1 MAAETLDTASA
12 VSAYLNDPNP
22 PTTDPAGATR
32 VSVAAALGSNPDL
45 EAELRQVATRTGI
58 PIDSVRRHP
67 EEVKREAALTSFDF
81 ERLARDF
88 PSTAAYLAGVENA
101 RIAHDDVDNMGVIEK
116 GLRGLANVGK
126 AAASA
131 IPQAGGALWRVGQ
144 GAAENLAPLLD
155 PLAGTLLPENP
166 LRRLAAGMADQ
177 GRAGEISAKGL
188 MPQAAGNIEAGV
200 YSGVQS
206 LVTMGLTL
214 PASIVTGN
222 PAPTLYGMSA
232 ITGGQAYGQARE
244 AGMDPYRALMF
255 GTSQAAIEYATE
267 RIPVGRFLHDMKAG
281 TPLWN
286 MLLRQ
291 VSAEIPGEQVA
302 TALQD
307 LNEWAVLN
315 PEKPFS
321 DYLAARPDA
330 AAQTLVA
337 TIVASGGAV
346 GTAQLANTA
355 ADRLAGRTVRAERAQ
370 LDGQVLAELDA
381 TAAASKLRARSPEDF
396 QAFVKDAMADGPVQD
411 VYIRAEDLAQSGVDI
426 AQLAQVSP
434 AVAAQYEQA
443 LATGGD
449 VRIPVDEYAT
459 RVAGTDLS
467 QSMLPFLKTD
477 PAGMTQAQA
486 QEFMQNRSEQLR
498 AEVEQVMAE
507 READAPF
514 KESKDLVEAE
524 LMTQLEQAARFT
536 PDVNRAYAGMMSN
549 FYAVQAARLGVTPQE
564 MYQRYPVQIRAEGM
578 GQLNQALAA
587 QPPKG
592 WIHSTSGADAAAL
605 WDGQADGTTV
615 FWTDLQ
621 GKLGDDLPGTAGY
634 SHSLGR
640 SDLAHIRKA
649 HGDVA
654 AETARGQLP
663 ITAADVAQVPDI
675 VTDYDAMRADLRGAN
690 GSDRIA
696 YAKRVSDGVLVY
708 LEEVSHKRQN
718 MRGVTM
724 WKYPPSVDEQQIL
737 QSATAG
743 QTSETDGGMGNSV
756 GPNGRELNQSEVP
769 QTGTPEFLRW
779 FGDSKAVDAQGRPL
793 VLYHG
798 SETAGFDTF
807 NSDETGIFFTTS
819 RLMASQYAGSRAEA
833 RAGENAPSIYH
844 AYVKIENPYEVDW
857 GERDWNKGDGQF
869 RTTDD
874 VARYAKENGYDGA
887 IIRNAK
893 DAATD
898 NYSHVVA
905 DIFVPFESN
914 QVKSATEN
922 RGTFDA
928 HDPSILNQ
936 SERGAYNIDT
946 RTISLLQNADL
957 STFLHESGH
966 FYLEVLTDIAGQAEA
981 PAAVRDDVQK
991 LMAWFGVQDLAA
1003 WNALDLEEKRPF
1015 HEQLARGFEAYLF
1028 EGKAPAPE
1036 LQGLF
1041 QRFRAWM
1048 LAVYRSMSALNV
1060 ELSDEV
1066 RGVFDRML
1074 ASTEQIRE
1082 TETMLDYKPAFTSAE
1097 QAGMTPEEWAQY
1109 QALGLEATQDAVQ
1122 QLEARSIRDM
1132 KWLSGAR
1139 SRVIAQL
1146 QREAADRRKTVRKEV
1161 EAEVMAEPVNQ
1172 AKTFMKRG
1180 VDPVTGEPVSGPT
1193 KLQISA
1199 LEDLYGAEG
1208 DRYAMLDWSK
1218 LGYGK
1223 YGMLAEDGL
1232 NPDIV
1237 ADRFGYESG
1246 DGLVRAVLAA
1256 EDPRAKIEA
1265 LTDQRMLERYGD
1277 LTDAQSIARAAD
1289 EAVHNEA
1296 RGRFIATEVNALQRA
1311 LGQRQVL
1318 ARAARQFA
1326 EATIAR
1332 LRIRDVRP
1340 SQWVVAEARA
1350 ARAAETALRKNDLQ
1364 GAAVEKKRQLV
1375 NNYAARAAQAAQAE
1389 IEKDLN
1395 YMKRLSGST
1404 SQSGMRGESLAQLNA
1419 LLARFDLRSSM
1430 SLRQIDAA
1438 KTQSLAEFIA
1448 SESERLDAVMP
1459 DLPAYILDEGFR
1471 RHYKDMSVEEF
1482 RGLVDS
1488 VRQLAN
1494 LARREQKMYTALR
1507 DMSFDEERGAILARL
1522 REFNPKAFD
1531 EAGDPL
1537 AREPEFVPNIRKSVA
1552 KLGDGFSGEFL
1563 SAETILDILEGGKF
1577 GQVHESL
1584 FGRMSSRANWKATR
1598 MEKVYRDLKPLFKQ
1612 WNLKERRD
1620 YGRKGIVVPSIGTS
1634 ITRENA
1640 LVAALLYGNADGR
1653 KRLENYGWNDNRMQ
1667 GVLDVLDERDWNLA
1681 NAIWEQF
1688 DTKLWPE
1695 LEALNKRTRGKA
1707 PPKVEPLP
1715 FPTKYGEARGGYF
1728 RLKYDTDLDERAH
1741 RFDEGAAVR
1750 ELLGGGMGMSA
1761 KTNQGTSTQ
1770 RKDGV
1775 VMRPRLDLGVFVEAV
1790 NETVHDLA
1798 LREAVADTM
1807 RLLNDKG
1814 IQTAIK
1820 SSVGVPAYRALVNRV
1835 REVAAPPRN
1844 PSGFIEKIL
1853 ASARR
1858 NTIVVLMSGVKT
1870 ALQNV
1875 VGLVPALTRVNAGSI
1890 GLEMA
1895 RFYSPAM
1902 AERYRF
1908 AMENSEYMRH
1918 RYQNF
1923 DRDLND
1929 MAAKLTVKGRL
1940 LPDTA
1945 TMLALMGL
1953 VDRGVSVPLWN
1964 AAFKD
1969 GMVQFDNDNAKAADY
1984 ADHIVRQTQG
1994 SGRDVDLPKIMSGHG
2009 GYGQLKR
2016 LFTMFYSYFNSQL
2029 QMLVRAGAIAKRE
2042 AASNPGAAIAK
2053 FTVQFVM
2060 IAVLPAILT
2069 EMMMGNGGDDED
2081 EDKLAKRYARALLM
2095 YGAGMFPIVRDISSY
2110 TWSVFDTDT
2119 YNFGYKISPVQ
2130 SAGEGVVKGIQ
2141 SLADIVAGEGD
2152 IVDTKNAI
2160 MGTSFAFGLPG
2171 KLISDFVAGANA
2183 WMSGDAGPEALLFGA
2198 PRR

>member
-1 MAAETLDTASA
+1 MADDLDTASA

-22 PTTDPAGATR
+22 PTADPVGATR

-88 PSTAAYLAGVENA
+88 PSTAGYLAGVENA

-116 GLRGLANVGK
+116 GIRGLSNVGK

-155 PLAGTLLPENP
+155 PLAGTVLPENP
-166 LRRLAAGMADQ
+166 LRRLAAGMAGM
-177 GRAGEISAKGL
+177 GRAGETSAKGL
-188 MPQAAGNIEAGV
+188 MPQADGNIEAGV

-244 AGMDPYRALMF
+244 AGLDPYRALMF

-281 TPLWN
+281 TPLYN

-307 LNEWAVLN
+307 LNEWAVIN

-346 GTAQLANTA
+346 TTAQLANTA

-370 LDGQVLAELDA
+370 LDGQVLAEIDA
-381 TAAASKLRARSPEDF
+381 TAAASKLRARAPEDF
-396 QAFVKDAMADGPVQD
+396 QAFVKEAMGDGPVQD
-411 VYIRAEDLAQSGVDI
+411 VYIRAEDLAQSGVDV

-449 VRIPVDEYAT
+449 VRIPVDEYAA

-467 QSMLPFLKTD
+467 QSLLPFLKTD
-477 PAGMTQAQA
+477 PAGMTQAEA
-486 QEFMQNRSEQLR
+486 QDFMQNRGEQLR

-514 KESKDLVEAE
+514 KASKDLVEGE
-524 LMTQLEQAARFT
+524 LMVQLEQAARFT

-564 MYQRYPVQIRAEGM
+564 MYQRYPVQIRAEGF
-578 GQLNQALAA
+578 GQFDQALAA
-587 QPPKG
+587 HPPKG
-592 WIHSTSGADAAAL
+592 WAHSTSGADAVAL
-605 WDGQADGTTV
+605 ADGALQDAEGNAPHAV
-615 FWTDLQ
+615 FWTDVD
-621 GKLGDDLPGTAGY
+621 GKVAADAPDLAGY
-634 SHSLGR
+634 SFSLDKSRADHVRNRHGSEAR
-640 SDLAHIRKA
+640 EGQLSVTDADLARIPA
-649 HGDVA
+649 
-654 AETARGQLP
+654 
-663 ITAADVAQVPDI
+663 I
-675 VTDYDAMRADLRGAN
+675 VEGYDAGDTNVQIPA
-690 GSDRIA
+690 
-696 YAKRVSDGVLVY
+696 
-708 LEEVSHKRQN
+708 EVSGNPQRGVVFAKEFEDGTVVYSGLVSRKRQN
-718 MRGVTM
+718 VRTATM
-724 WKYPPSVDEQQIL
+724 WKYPSSIDAQTAL
-737 QSATAG
+737 QRATANL
-743 QTSETDGGMGNSV
+743 TSETYEGMGDSV
-756 GPNGRELNQSEVP
+756 ASDSAELNQS
-769 QTGTPEFLRW
+769 
-779 FGDSKAVDAQGRPL
+779 A
-793 VLYHG
+793 
-798 SETAGFDTF
+798 
-807 NSDETGIFFTTS
+807 
-819 RLMASQYAGSRAEA
+819 
-833 RAGENAPSIYH
+833 
-844 AYVKIENPYEVDW
+844 
-857 GERDWNKGDGQF
+857 
-869 RTTDD
+869 
-874 VARYAKENGYDGA
+874 
-887 IIRNAK
+887 
-893 DAATD
+893 
-898 NYSHVVA
+898 
-905 DIFVPFESN
+905 
-914 QVKSATEN
+914 
-922 RGTFDA
+922 
-928 HDPSILNQ
+928 
-936 SERGAYNIDT
+936 RGAYNIDT

-966 FYLEVLTDIAGQAEA
+966 FYLEVLTDIAGRADA
-981 PAAVRDDVQK
+981 PPAVRDDVQK
-991 LMAWFGVQDLAA
+991 LLDWFGVQDLAA
-1003 WNALDLEEKRPF
+1003 WNALDLEAKRPH

-1028 EGKAPAPE
+1028 EGKAPTPE

-1048 LAVYRSMSALNV
+1048 LAVYRSLSALNV

-1066 RGVFDRML
+1066 RGVFGRML

-1082 TETMLDYKPAFTSAE
+1082 TETLQDYKPAFTSAE

-1139 SRVIAQL
+1139 SRVIADL

-1180 VDPVTGEPVSGPT
+1180 VDPVTGGPADGPT

-1199 LEDLYGAEG
+1199 LKDLYADVEGAP
-1208 DRYAMLDWSK
+1208 DWTA
-1218 LGYGK
+1218 LGYGR

-1237 ADRFGYESG
+1237 ADRFGYASG

-1277 LTDAQSIARAAD
+1277 LTDADSIARAAD

-1340 SQWVVAEARA
+1340 SQWIVAEARA

-1364 GAAVEKKRQLV
+1364 AAAVEKKRQLV
-1375 NNYAARAAQAAQAE
+1375 NNYATRAAQAAQAE

-1395 YMKRLSGST
+1395 YLKRLSGST
-1404 SQSGMRGESLAQLNA
+1404 SQSGMRGESLVQLNA
-1419 LLARFDLRSSM
+1419 LLARFDLRSSL

-1438 KTQSLAEFIA
+1438 KTQSLADFIA

-1507 DMSFDEERGAILARL
+1507 DMSFDEERSALLARM

-1531 EAGDPL
+1531 ESGDPL

-1552 KLGDGFSGEFL
+1552 NLGDGFAGEFL

-1612 WNLKERRD
+1612 WSIKERRD
-1620 YGRKGIVVPSIGTS
+1620 YARKGIMVPSIGTS
-1634 ITRENA
+1634 LTRENA

-1653 KRLENYGWNDNRMQ
+1653 KRLANYGWTDYSMQ
-1667 GVLDVLDERDWNLA
+1667 GILDVLDERDWKLA

-1688 DTKLWPE
+1688 DNKLWPE

-1707 PPKVEPLP
+1707 PPKVEPMP

-1750 ELLGGGMGMSA
+1750 ELLGGGMGMAA
-1761 KTNQGTSTQ
+1761 KTNQGASTQ

-1775 VMRPRLDLGVFVEAV
+1775 AMRPRLDLGVFVEAV

-1820 SSVGVPAYRALVNRV
+1820 SSVGVPAYRALVTRV
-1835 REVAAPPRN
+1835 REIAAPPRN

-1890 GLEMA
+1890 GREVA
-1895 RFYSPAM
+1895 QFYSPAM

-1908 AMENSEYMRH
+1908 AMDNSEYMRH

-1969 GMVQFDNDNAKAADY
+1969 GMAQFDNDNAKAADY

-1994 SGRDVDLPKIMSGHG
+1994 GGRDVDLPKIMSGHG
-2009 GYGQLKR
+2009 GQLRKI
-2016 LFTMFYSYFNSQL
+2016 LTMFYSYFNSQL
-2029 QMLVRAGAIAKRE
+2029 QMLVRAGAVAKRE
-2042 AASNPGAAIAK
+2042 ASSNPGMAIAK

-2069 EMMMGNGGDDED
+2069 EMMMGHGGDDED
-2081 EDKLAKRYARALLM
+2081 EDKLAKRYARALAM
-2095 YGAGMFPIVRDISSY
+2095 YGAGMLPLVRDLAPY
-2110 TWSVFDTDT
+2110 AWATFDTDT

-2130 SAGEGVVKGIQ
+2130 SAGESVVRGIQ
-2141 SLADIVAGEGD
+2141 SLGDIVAGEGD

-2160 MGTSFAFGLPG
+2160 MGTSFALGLPG
-2171 KLISDFVAGANA
+2171 KLISDFVVGANA
-2183 WMSGDAGPEALLFGA
+2183 WMSGEAGPGALLFGA

>member
-1 MAAETLDTASA
+1 MAEELDTSSA
-12 VSAYLNDPNP
+12 VAAYLNDPNP
-22 PTTDPAGATR
+22 PPADPAGATR

-45 EAELRQVATRTGI
+45 EAELRQVASRTGI

-81 ERLARDF
+81 EQLARDY

-101 RIAHDDVDNMGVIEK
+101 RIAHDDVDNMGVLEK
-116 GLRGLANVGK
+116 GIRGLSNLGS

-131 IPQAGGALWRVGQ
+131 FPQAGGALWRVGQ
-144 GAAENLAPLLD
+144 AAAENVAPLLD

-166 LRRLAAGMADQ
+166 LRRLAAGMAGL
-177 GRAGEISAKGL
+177 GRAGEASAKDL
-188 MPQAAGNIEAGV
+188 LPQATGNIEAGV

-222 PAPTLYGMSA
+222 PAPTLYGMA
-232 ITGGQAYGQARE
+232 GITGGQAYGQARE
-244 AGMDPYRALMF
+244 AGLDPYRALMF

-286 MLLRQ
+286 MLMRQ
-291 VSAEIPGEQVA
+291 VAAEIPGEQVA

-307 LNEWAVLN
+307 LNEWAILN

-346 GTAQLANTA
+346 GTAQLASTA
-355 ADRLAGRTVRAERAQ
+355 ADRLAGRTVQAERAQ

-381 TAAASKLRARSPEDF
+381 TAAASKLRARSRDDF
-396 QAFVKDAMADGPVQD
+396 QAFIKEAMGDGPVQD
-411 VYIRAEDLAQSGVDI
+411 VYIRAEDLAQSGVDV

-477 PAGMTQAQA
+477 PAGMTQAEA
-486 QEFMQNRSEQLR
+486 QDFMQNRGEQLR
-498 AEVEQVMAE
+498 AEVEKVMAE

-514 KESKDLVEAE
+514 KESRELVEAE
-524 LMTQLEQAARFT
+524 LMTQLEQVARFT

-564 MYQRYPVQIRAEGM
+564 MYQRYPVQIRAEGF
-578 GQLNQALAA
+578 GQLDQA
-587 QPPKG
+587 
-592 WIHSTSGADAAAL
+592 
-605 WDGQADGTTV
+605 
-615 FWTDLQ
+615 
-621 GKLGDDLPGTAGY
+621 
-634 SHSLGR
+634 
-640 SDLAHIRKA
+640 
-649 HGDVA
+649 
-654 AETARGQLP
+654 
-663 ITAADVAQVPDI
+663 
-675 VTDYDAMRADLRGAN
+675 
-690 GSDRIA
+690 
-696 YAKRVSDGVLVY
+696 
-708 LEEVSHKRQN
+708 
-718 MRGVTM
+718 
-724 WKYPPSVDEQQIL
+724 
-737 QSATAG
+737 ATA
-743 QTSETDGGMGNSV
+743 QTET
-756 GPNGRELNQSEVP
+756 PAFKE
-769 QTGTPEFLRW
+769 W
-779 FGDSKAVDAQGRPL
+779 FGDSKVVDAQGKPL
-793 VLYHG
+793 VAYHG
-798 SETAGFDTF
+798 TNAEIEAFDPGRLGSATG
-807 NSDETGIFFTTS
+807 DEGAREGYFFT
-819 RLMASQYAGSRAEA
+819 SQPDEADHYAREATFSADRAAYDAGA
-833 RAGENAPSIYH
+833 RGAVYPVYLRMT
-844 AYVKIENPYEVDW
+844 NPLRVD
-857 GERDWNKGDGQF
+857 
-869 RTTDD
+869 
-874 VARYAKENGYDGA
+874 Y
-887 IIRNAK
+887 
-893 DAATD
+893 AATTQPEVIKEAKAAGHD
-898 NYSHVVA
+898 GIIDARGDYVVFSPEQ
-905 DIFVPFESN
+905 I
-914 QVKSATEN
+914 KSAIGN

-928 HDPSILNQ
+928 NEASILNQ
-936 SERGAYNIDT
+936 SARGAYNIDT

-966 FYLEVLTDIAGQAEA
+966 FYLEVLTDIARQPDA

-991 LMAWFGVQDLAA
+991 LLGWFGVQDLAA
-1003 WNALDLEEKRPF
+1003 WDALDLEGKRPH

-1028 EGKAPAPE
+1028 EGKAPTPE

-1048 LAVYRSMSALNV
+1048 VAVYRSLSALNV

-1139 SRVIAQL
+1139 SRVIAQM

-1180 VDPVTGEPVSGPT
+1180 IDPATGEPAEGPT

-1199 LEDLYGAEG
+1199 LEDMYGGEG

-1237 ADRFGYESG
+1237 ADRFGFASG

-1256 EDPRAKIEA
+1256 EDPRVKIEA

-1277 LTDAQSIARAAD
+1277 LTDPQSIARAAD

-1350 ARAAETALRKNDLQ
+1350 ARAAEAALRKNDLQ

-1404 SQSGMRGESLAQLNA
+1404 SQSGMRGESLVQLNA
-1419 LLARFDLRSSM
+1419 LLARFDLRTSI

-1537 AREPEFVPNIRKSVA
+1537 AREPEFVPSIRKSVS
-1552 KLGDGFSGEFL
+1552 KLGDGFAGEFL

-1620 YGRKGIVVPSIGTS
+1620 YGRKGILVPSIGTS

-1653 KRLENYGWNDNRMQ
+1653 KRLENYGWNENRMQ
-1667 GVLDVLDERDWNLA
+1667 GVLDVLDERDWKLA

-1688 DTKLWPE
+1688 DNKLWPE

-1750 ELLGGGMGMSA
+1750 ELLGGGMGMAA
-1761 KTNQGTSTQ
+1761 KTNQGSSTQ

-1908 AMENSEYMRH
+1908 AMDNSEYMRH

-2042 AASNPGAAIAK
+2042 ASSNPGLAIAK

-2081 EDKLAKRYARALLM
+2081 EDKLAKRYARALAM

-2110 TWSVFDTDT
+2110 TWSVFDKDT
-2119 YNFGYKISPVQ
+2119 YNYGYKISPVQ
-2130 SAGEGVVKGIQ
+2130 SAGEGVVKGIS
-2141 SLADIVAGEGD
+2141 SLTDIAAGEGD
-2152 IVDTKNAI
+2152 IVDTKNVI

-2183 WMSGDAGPEALLFGA
+2183 WMNGDAGPEALLLGA

>member
-22 PTTDPAGATR
+22 PTVDPAGATR
-32 VSVAAALGSNPDL
+32 VSLATALGSNPDL
-45 EAELRQVATRTGI
+45 EAELRQVASRTGI

-81 ERLARDF
+81 ERLARDY
-88 PSTAAYLAGVENA
+88 PSTAAYLSGVENA

-116 GLRGLANVGK
+116 GLRGLSNLGN

-131 IPQAGGALWRVGQ
+131 FPQAGGALWRVGQ
-144 GAAENLAPLLD
+144 AAAENVAPLFD

-166 LRRLAAGMADQ
+166 LRRLAAGMAGL
-177 GRAGEISAKGL
+177 GRAGEASAKDL
-188 MPQAAGNIEAGV
+188 MPQATGNIEAGV

-232 ITGGQAYGQARE
+232 ITGGQGYGQARE
-244 AGMDPYRALMF
+244 AGLDPYRALMF

-286 MLLRQ
+286 MLMRQ

-346 GTAQLANTA
+346 GTVQLANTA
-355 ADRLAGRTVRAERAQ
+355 ADRLAGRATQAERAQ

-396 QAFVKDAMADGPVQD
+396 QAFIKEAMGDGPVQD
-411 VYIRAEDLAQSGVDI
+411 VYIRAEDLAQSGVDV

-477 PAGMTQAQA
+477 PAGMTQAEA
-486 QEFMQNRSEQLR
+486 QDFMQNRSEQLR
-498 AEVEQVMAE
+498 AEVEKVMAE
-507 READAPF
+507 RETDAPF
-514 KESKDLVEAE
+514 KESKNLVETE

-549 FYAVQAARLGVTPQE
+549 FYAVQAARLGLTPQE

-578 GQLNQALAA
+578 GQL
-587 QPPKG
+587 
-592 WIHSTSGADAAAL
+592 D
-605 WDGQADGTTV
+605 
-615 FWTDLQ
+615 Q
-621 GKLGDDLPGTAGY
+621 G
-634 SHSLGR
+634 
-640 SDLAHIRKA
+640 
-649 HGDVA
+649 
-654 AETARGQLP
+654 
-663 ITAADVAQVPDI
+663 
-675 VTDYDAMRADLRGAN
+675 
-690 GSDRIA
+690 
-696 YAKRVSDGVLVY
+696 
-708 LEEVSHKRQN
+708 
-718 MRGVTM
+718 
-724 WKYPPSVDEQQIL
+724 
-737 QSATAG
+737 ATA
-743 QTSETDGGMGNSV
+743 QTEI
-756 GPNGRELNQSEVP
+756 PAFKE
-769 QTGTPEFLRW
+769 W
-779 FGDSKAVDAQGRPL
+779 FGDSKVVDDAGQPL
-793 VLYHG
+793 TVYHG
-798 SETAGFDTF
+798 TGASFESFDPTQAGESSENHTADL
-807 NSDETGIFFTTS
+807 GIFFSVSPDVAGAFAAPDYASDGTS
-819 RLMASQYAGSRAEA
+819 TY
-833 RAGENAPSIYH
+833 GEGANVVPVVLAI
-844 AYVKIENPYEVDW
+844 KNPYTMPAAEFADLVENGTGKSVRALRAKLENQGHDGVRVV
-857 GERDWNKGDGQF
+857 GERQYGDAETGELAH
-869 RTTDD
+869 DSY
-874 VARYAKENGYDGA
+874 VAFHPEQ
-887 IIRNAK
+887 I
-893 DAATD
+893 
-898 NYSHVVA
+898 
-905 DIFVPFESN
+905 
-914 QVKSATEN
+914 KSAIGN

-928 HDPSILNQ
+928 NDPSILNQ
-936 SERGAYNIDT
+936 SARGAYNIDT

-966 FYLEVLTDIAGQAEA
+966 FYLEVLTDIARQPDA

-991 LMAWFGVQDLAA
+991 LLGWFGVQDLAT
-1003 WNALDLEEKRPF
+1003 WDALDLEGKRPH

-1028 EGKAPAPE
+1028 EGKAPTPE

-1048 LAVYRSMSALNV
+1048 VAVYRSLSALNV

-1139 SRVIAQL
+1139 SRVIAQM

-1180 VDPVTGEPVSGPT
+1180 IDPVTGEQVGGPT
-1193 KLQISA
+1193 KLQIRA
-1199 LEDLYGAEG
+1199 LEDMYGGEG
-1208 DRYAMLDWSK
+1208 DRYAMLNWSQ

-1237 ADRFGYESG
+1237 ADRFGYASG

-1277 LTDAQSIARAAD
+1277 LTDAESIARAAD

-1350 ARAAETALRKNDLQ
+1350 ARAAEMALRKNDLQ

-1438 KTQSLAEFIA
+1438 KTQSLADFIA

-1537 AREPEFVPNIRKSVA
+1537 AREPEFVPNILKSVA

-1620 YGRKGIVVPSIGTS
+1620 YGRKGILVPSIGTS

-1640 LVAALLYGNADGR
+1640 LVAALLYGNVDGR

-1707 PPKVEPLP
+1707 PPKVEALP

-1750 ELLGGGMGMSA
+1750 ELLGGGMGMAA
-1761 KTNQGTSTQ
+1761 KTNQGASTQ

-1875 VGLVPALTRVNAGSI
+1875 VGLVPALTRVNGGTI

-1908 AMENSEYMRH
+1908 AMDNSEYMRH

-1969 GMVQFDNDNAKAADY
+1969 GMAQFDNDNAKAADY

-2042 AASNPGAAIAK
+2042 ASSNPGAAIAK

-2141 SLADIVAGEGD
+2141 SLADIAAGEGD

>member
-1 MAAETLDTASA
+1 MADEMDTAGA
-12 VSAYLNDPNP
+12 VAAYLNDPNP
-22 PTTDPAGATR
+22 PSVDPAGATR

-45 EAELRQVATRTGI
+45 EAELRQVAARTGV

-81 ERLARDF
+81 ERLARDY
-88 PSTAAYLAGVENA
+88 PTTAGYLAGVENA
-101 RIAHDDVDNMGVIEK
+101 RIAHDDVDNLGVIEK
-116 GLRGLANVGK
+116 GLRGLSNLGS

-131 IPQAGGALWRVGQ
+131 FPQAGGALWRVGQ
-144 GAAENLAPLLD
+144 AAAENLAPLFD
-155 PLAGTLLPENP
+155 PLAGTVLPENP
-166 LRRLAAGMADQ
+166 LRRAAAGMAGL
-177 GRAGEISAKGL
+177 GRAGETSANGL
-188 MPQAAGNIEAGV
+188 MPQAEGNIEAGV

-232 ITGGQAYGQARE
+232 ITGGQGYGQARE
-244 AGMDPYRALMF
+244 AGLDPYRALMF

-286 MLLRQ
+286 MLMRQ

-355 ADRLAGRTVRAERAQ
+355 ADRLAGRTVQAERAQ

-396 QAFVKDAMADGPVQD
+396 QAFVKEAMADGPVQD

-449 VRIPVDEYAT
+449 VRIPVDEYAA

-477 PAGMTQAQA
+477 PAGMTQAEA

-514 KESKDLVEAE
+514 KASKDQVESV
-524 LMTQLEQAARFT
+524 LLGQLEQAARFT

-549 FYAVQAARLGVTPQE
+549 FYAVQAARLGVTPEE
-564 MYQRYPVQIRAEGM
+564 MYQRYPVQIRAEGI
-578 GQLNQALAA
+578 GQLDQALAV

-592 WIHSTSGADAAAL
+592 WVHSTSGADAVAL
-605 WDGQADGTTV
+605 ADGGLQDAGGNAPHAV
-615 FWTDLQ
+615 FWTDID
-621 GKLGDDLPGTAGY
+621 GKLAADAPDLAGY
-634 SHSLGR
+634 SFSLDKSRADHVRNRHGAETR
-640 SDLAHIRKA
+640 EGQLSVTDEDLARIPA
-649 HGDVA
+649 
-654 AETARGQLP
+654 
-663 ITAADVAQVPDI
+663 I
-675 VTDYDAMRADLRGAN
+675 VEGYDAANTDVQIPAEGSGNPQRGVVF
-690 GSDRIA
+690 
-696 YAKRVSDGVLVY
+696 AKEFEDGTVVYSGLVSR
-708 LEEVSHKRQN
+708 KRQN
-718 MRGVTM
+718 VRTATM
-724 WKYPPSVDEQQIL
+724 WKYPPSIDAQTAL
-737 QSATAG
+737 QRATANL
-743 QTSETDGGMGNSV
+743 TSETYGGMESSV
-756 GPNGRELNQSEVP
+756 APDSAELNQS
-769 QTGTPEFLRW
+769 
-779 FGDSKAVDAQGRPL
+779 A
-793 VLYHG
+793 
-798 SETAGFDTF
+798 
-807 NSDETGIFFTTS
+807 
-819 RLMASQYAGSRAEA
+819 
-833 RAGENAPSIYH
+833 
-844 AYVKIENPYEVDW
+844 
-857 GERDWNKGDGQF
+857 
-869 RTTDD
+869 
-874 VARYAKENGYDGA
+874 
-887 IIRNAK
+887 
-893 DAATD
+893 
-898 NYSHVVA
+898 
-905 DIFVPFESN
+905 
-914 QVKSATEN
+914 
-922 RGTFDA
+922 
-928 HDPSILNQ
+928 
-936 SERGAYNIDT
+936 RGAYNIDT

-966 FYLEVLTDIAGQAEA
+966 FYLEVLTDIAGQADA

-991 LMAWFGVQDLAA
+991 LLNWFGVKDSKAEPPKKPGTVRVYHSGSAGEGDSGRWVSSNRQYAADYRSDLPLYYVDLPENDPRVNNADYPEQSRQETYNFELTPEEAAQLKEISRESGGTSPIPDLAA
-1003 WNALDLEEKRPF
+1003 WNALDLEAKRPY

-1028 EGKAPAPE
+1028 EGKAPTPE

-1048 LAVYRSMSALNV
+1048 LAVYRSLSALNV

-1109 QALGLEATQDAVQ
+1109 QALGMEATQDAVQ

-1180 VDPVTGEPVSGPT
+1180 IDPVTGEPVSGPT
-1193 KLQISA
+1193 KLQIRA
-1199 LEDLYGAEG
+1199 LEDMYGGEG
-1208 DRYAMLDWSK
+1208 DRYAMLDWSQ

-1237 ADRFGYESG
+1237 ADRFGFSSG
-1246 DGLVRAVLAA
+1246 DDLVRAVLTA

-1395 YMKRLSGST
+1395 YMKRLSSST

-1438 KTQSLAEFIA
+1438 KSQSLAEFFA

-1507 DMSFDEERGAILARL
+1507 DMSFDEERSAILARL
-1522 REFNPKAFD
+1522 REFNPEAFD
-1531 EAGDPL
+1531 ESGDPL
-1537 AREPEFVPNIRKSVA
+1537 ARDPDFVPTIRRSVA
-1552 KLGDGFSGEFL
+1552 KLGDGFAGEFL

-1620 YGRKGIVVPSIGTS
+1620 YGRKGILVPSIGTS

-1653 KRLENYGWNDNRMQ
+1653 KRLENYGWNENRMQ
-1667 GVLDVLDERDWNLA
+1667 GVLDVLDERDWKLA

-1688 DTKLWPE
+1688 DNKLWPE

-1707 PPKVEPLP
+1707 PPKVEALP
-1715 FPTKYGEARGGYF
+1715 FPTKFGEARGGYF

-1875 VGLVPALTRVNAGSI
+1875 VGLVPALTRVNAGNI
-1890 GLEMA
+1890 GLEVA

-1969 GMVQFDNDNAKAADY
+1969 GMAQFDNDNAKAADY

-2009 GYGQLKR
+2009 GQFRKIL
-2016 LFTMFYSYFNSQL
+2016 TMFYSYFNSQL

-2042 AASNPGAAIAK
+2042 ASSNPGMAIAK

-2069 EMMMGNGGDDED
+2069 EMMMGHGGDDED
-2081 EDKLAKRYARALLM
+2081 EDKLAKRYVRALAM
-2095 YGAGMFPIVRDISSY
+2095 YGAGMFPLVRDLAPYAWAS
-2110 TWSVFDTDT
+2110 FDTDT

-2130 SAGEGVVKGIQ
+2130 SAGEGVVKGVQ
-2141 SLADIVAGEGD
+2141 SLGDIIAGEGD

-2160 MGTSFAFGLPG
+2160 MGTSFALGLPG

-2183 WMSGDAGPEALLFGA
+2183 WMSGEAGPEALLFGA

>member
-1 MAAETLDTASA
+1 MAEELDTSSA
-12 VSAYLNDPNP
+12 VAAYLNDPNP
-22 PTTDPAGATR
+22 PPADPAGATR

-45 EAELRQVATRTGI
+45 EAELRQVASRTGI

-81 ERLARDF
+81 ERLARDY

-101 RIAHDDVDNMGVIEK
+101 RIAHDDVDNMGVFEK
-116 GLRGLANVGK
+116 GIRGLSNLGS

-131 IPQAGGALWRVGQ
+131 FPQAGGALWRVGQ
-144 GAAENLAPLLD
+144 AAAENVAPLLD

-166 LRRLAAGMADQ
+166 LRRLAAGMAGL
-177 GRAGEISAKGL
+177 GRAGEASAKDL
-188 MPQAAGNIEAGV
+188 MPQATGNIEAGV

-222 PAPTLYGMSA
+222 PAPTLYGMA
-232 ITGGQAYGQARE
+232 GITGGQAYGQARE
-244 AGMDPYRALMF
+244 AGLDPYRALMF

-286 MLLRQ
+286 MLMRQ
-291 VSAEIPGEQVA
+291 VAAEIPGEQVA

-307 LNEWAVLN
+307 LNEWAILN

-346 GTAQLANTA
+346 GTAQLASTA
-355 ADRLAGRTVRAERAQ
+355 ADRLAGQTVRAERAQ

-381 TAAASKLRARSPEDF
+381 TAAASKLRARSPDDF
-396 QAFVKDAMADGPVQD
+396 QAFIKEAMGDGPVQD
-411 VYIRAEDLAQSGVDI
+411 VYIRAEDLAQSGVDVV
-426 AQLAQVSP
+426 QLAQVSP

-449 VRIPVDEYAT
+449 VRIPVDEFAT

-467 QSMLPFLKTD
+467 QPMLPFLKTD
-477 PAGMTQAQA
+477 PAGMTQAEA
-486 QEFMQNRSEQLR
+486 QDFMQNRSEQLR
-498 AEVEQVMAE
+498 AEVEKVMAE
-507 READAPF
+507 RETDAPF

-578 GQLNQALAA
+578 GQLDQALAA
-587 QPPKG
+587 QPPAG
-592 WIHSTSGADAAAL
+592 WKHSTQGSDAAAL
-605 WDGQADGTTV
+605 WDGSDDSRAV
-615 FWTDLQ
+615 FWTDLT
-621 GKLGDDLPGTAGY
+621 GKLAQDAPALADY
-634 SHSLGR
+634 SHSVDR
-640 SDLAHIRKA
+640 SAINHIKGK
-649 HGDVA
+649 HGDG
-654 AETARGQLP
+654 ETERRRGQEAV
-663 ITAADVAQVPDI
+663 TAEDVARIPDI
-675 VTDYDAMRADLRGAN
+675 VTAYDDIRTNLRTDQGAQ
-690 GSDRIA
+690 RVA
-696 YAKRVSDGVLVY
+696 YAKALDDGVLVY
-708 LEEVSHKRQN
+708 IEDVSRKRN
-718 MRGVTM
+718 DMRGVTL
-724 WKYPPSVDEQQIL
+724 WKYPAGTDVRSVLDSALNGGAEKTKARQAGLKEDALRTLSDYESDAQTPSPESSI
-737 QSATAG
+737 
-743 QTSETDGGMGNSV
+743 EPGGA
-756 GPNGRELNQSEVP
+756 ELNQ
-769 QTGTPEFLRW
+769 
-779 FGDSKAVDAQGRPL
+779 
-793 VLYHG
+793 
-798 SETAGFDTF
+798 
-807 NSDETGIFFTTS
+807 
-819 RLMASQYAGSRAEA
+819 
-833 RAGENAPSIYH
+833 GE
-844 AYVKIENPYEVDW
+844 
-857 GERDWNKGDGQF
+857 Q
-869 RTTDD
+869 
-874 VARYAKENGYDGA
+874 
-887 IIRNAK
+887 
-893 DAATD
+893 
-898 NYSHVVA
+898 
-905 DIFVPFESN
+905 
-914 QVKSATEN
+914 SA
-922 RGTFDA
+922 
-928 HDPSILNQ
+928 
-936 SERGAYNIDT
+936 RGAYNIDT

-966 FYLEVLTDIAGQAEA
+966 FYLEVLTDIARQPDA

-991 LMAWFGVQDLAA
+991 LLDWFGVQDLAA
-1003 WNALDLEEKRPF
+1003 WDALDLEGKRPH

-1028 EGKAPAPE
+1028 EGKAPTPE

-1048 LAVYRSMSALNV
+1048 VAVYRSLSALNV

-1074 ASTEQIRE
+1074 ASTEQILE

-1097 QAGMTPEEWAQY
+1097 QVGMTPEEWAQY

-1122 QLEARSIRDM
+1122 HLEARSIRDM

-1139 SRVIAQL
+1139 SRVIAQM

-1180 VDPVTGEPVSGPT
+1180 IDPVTGEPAEGPT

-1199 LEDLYGAEG
+1199 LEDMYGGEG

-1237 ADRFGYESG
+1237 ADRFGFASG

-1256 EDPRAKIEA
+1256 EDPRVKIEA

-1277 LTDAQSIARAAD
+1277 LTDPQSIARAAD

-1326 EATIAR
+1326 ETTIAR

-1350 ARAAETALRKNDLQ
+1350 ARAAEAALRKNDLQ

-1395 YMKRLSGST
+1395 FMKRLSGST
-1404 SQSGMRGESLAQLNA
+1404 SQSGMRGESLVQLNA
-1419 LLARFDLRSSM
+1419 LLARFDLRTSI

-1438 KTQSLAEFIA
+1438 KSQSLADFIA

-1507 DMSFDEERGAILARL
+1507 DMSFDEERSAILARL

-1537 AREPEFVPNIRKSVA
+1537 AREPEFVPNIRKSVS
-1552 KLGDGFSGEFL
+1552 KLGDGFAGEFL

-1620 YGRKGIVVPSIGTS
+1620 YGRKGILVPSIGTS

-1653 KRLENYGWNDNRMQ
+1653 KRLENYGWNENRMQ
-1667 GVLDVLDERDWNLA
+1667 GVLDVLDERDWKLA

-1688 DTKLWPE
+1688 DNKLWPE

-1750 ELLGGGMGMSA
+1750 ELLGGGMGMAA
-1761 KTNQGTSTQ
+1761 KTNQGSSTQ

-1908 AMENSEYMRH
+1908 AMDNSEYMRH

-1969 GMVQFDNDNAKAADY
+1969 GMAQFENDNVKAADY

-2042 AASNPGAAIAK
+2042 ASSNPGLAIAK

-2081 EDKLAKRYARALLM
+2081 EDKLAKRYARALAM

-2110 TWSVFDTDT
+2110 TWSVFDKDT
-2119 YNFGYKISPVQ
+2119 YNYGYKISPVQ
-2130 SAGEGVVKGIQ
+2130 SAGEGVVKGIS

-2152 IVDTKNAI
+2152 IVDTKNVI
-2160 MGTSFAFGLPG
+2160 MGTSFTLGLPG

-2183 WMSGDAGPEALLFGA
+2183 WMNGDAGPEALLFGA

>member
-1 MAAETLDTASA
+1 MAEELDTSSA
-12 VSAYLNDPNP
+12 VAAYLNDPNP
-22 PTTDPAGATR
+22 PTSDPVGATR

-45 EAELRQVATRTGI
+45 EAELRQVASRTGI

-67 EEVKREAALTSFDF
+67 EEVKREAALTSFNF

-88 PSTAAYLAGVENA
+88 PSTAGYLAGVENA

-116 GLRGLANVGK
+116 GIRGLSNLGS

-131 IPQAGGALWRVGQ
+131 FPQAGGALWRVGQ
-144 GAAENLAPLLD
+144 AGAENLAPLLD

-166 LRRLAAGMADQ
+166 LRRLAAGMAGM
-177 GRAGEISAKGL
+177 GRAGEASAKGL
-188 MPQAAGNIEAGV
+188 MPQATGNIEAGV

-222 PAPTLYGMSA
+222 PAPTLYGMSG

-244 AGMDPYRALMF
+244 AGLDPYRALMF

-281 TPLWN
+281 TPFWN

-302 TALQD
+302 TVLQD
-307 LNEWAVLN
+307 LNEWAVIN
-315 PEKPFS
+315 PAKPFS
-321 DYLAARPDA
+321 EYLAERPSA

-355 ADRLAGRTVRAERAQ
+355 ADRLAGRTVQAERAQ
-370 LDGQVLAELDA
+370 LDGQVLSELDA
-381 TAAASKLRARSPEDF
+381 TAAASKLRARSPDDF
-396 QAFVKDAMADGPVQD
+396 QAFVKEAMGDGPVQD
-411 VYIRAEDLAQSGVDI
+411 VYIRAEDLAQSGVDV

-467 QSMLPFLKTD
+467 QSMLPFLKTE
-477 PAGMTQAQA
+477 PAGMTQAEA
-486 QEFMQNRSEQLR
+486 QEFMQNRSGLLR
-498 AEVEQVMAE
+498 AEVEKVMAE

-514 KESKDLVEAE
+514 KESKDLVESE

-536 PDVNRAYAGMMSN
+536 SDVNRAYAGMMSN
-549 FYAVQAARLGVTPQE
+549 FYAVQAARLGLTPQE
-564 MYQRYPVQIRAEGM
+564 MYQRYPVQIRAEGF
-578 GQLNQALAA
+578 GQLDQGMAAPAIGDVRQAWEDVGVDGFISE
-587 QPPKG
+587 KG
-592 WIHSTSGADAAAL
+592 DTITVSKIVVPEARRGQGAGTRAMQQLVEYADA
-605 WDGQADGTTV
+605 T
-615 FWTDLQ
+615 
-621 GKLGDDLPGTAGY
+621 GKNIVLTPSPDFG
-634 SHSLGR
+634 
-640 SDLAHIRKA
+640 
-649 HGDVA
+649 GDVA
-654 AETARGQLP
+654 RLKAFYKQFGFVENKGRN
-663 ITAADVAQVPDI
+663 
-675 VTDYDAMRADLRGAN
+675 RAF
-690 GSDRIA
+690 S
-696 YAKRVSDGVLVY
+696 
-708 LEEVSHKRQN
+708 
-718 MRGVTM
+718 
-724 WKYPPSVDEQQIL
+724 
-737 QSATAG
+737 
-743 QTSETDGGMGNSV
+743 TSEGMYREAPGKTLYQANQ
-756 GPNGRELNQSEVP
+756 PN
-769 QTGTPEFLRW
+769 
-779 FGDSKAVDAQGRPL
+779 A
-793 VLYHG
+793 
-798 SETAGFDTF
+798 
-807 NSDETGIFFTTS
+807 
-819 RLMASQYAGSRAEA
+819 
-833 RAGENAPSIYH
+833 
-844 AYVKIENPYEVDW
+844 
-857 GERDWNKGDGQF
+857 
-869 RTTDD
+869 
-874 VARYAKENGYDGA
+874 
-887 IIRNAK
+887 
-893 DAATD
+893 
-898 NYSHVVA
+898 
-905 DIFVPFESN
+905 
-914 QVKSATEN
+914 
-922 RGTFDA
+922 
-928 HDPSILNQ
+928 
-936 SERGAYNIDT
+936 RGAYNIDT

-966 FYLEVLTDIAGQAEA
+966 FYLEVLTDIASQADA

-991 LMAWFGVQDLAA
+991 LMAWFGVPDLAA
-1003 WNALDLEEKRPF
+1003 WNALDLEAKRPH

-1028 EGKAPAPE
+1028 EGKAPTPE

-1048 LAVYRSMSALNV
+1048 LAVYRSMTALNV

-1066 RGVFDRML
+1066 RGVFSRML

-1082 TETMLDYKPAFTSAE
+1082 TETLLDYKPAFTSAE
-1097 QAGMTPEEWAQY
+1097 QAGMTAEEWAQY

-1139 SRVIAQL
+1139 SRVIAQM
-1146 QREAADRRKTVRKEV
+1146 QREAADKRKTVRKEV

-1180 VDPVTGEPVSGPT
+1180 IDPVTGDTVEGPT

-1199 LEDLYGAEG
+1199 LEEMYGGEG
-1208 DRYAMLDWSK
+1208 NRYALLDWSQ
-1218 LGYGK
+1218 LGYGR

-1237 ADRFGYESG
+1237 ADRFGFASG
-1246 DGLVRAVLAA
+1246 DGLVRSVLAA

-1340 SQWVVAEARA
+1340 SQWAVAEARA
-1350 ARAAETALRKNDLQ
+1350 ARAAEQALRKNDLQ

-1375 NNYAARAAQAAQAE
+1375 NNYATRAAQAAQAE
-1389 IEKDLN
+1389 IDKDLN
-1395 YMKRLSGST
+1395 YMKRLSNST
-1404 SQSGMRGESLAQLNA
+1404 AQSGMRGESLVQLNA
-1419 LLARFDLRSSM
+1419 LLARFDLRSSL

-1507 DMSFDEERGAILARL
+1507 DMSFDEERSAVLARM

-1552 KLGDGFSGEFL
+1552 KLGDGFAGEFL

-1653 KRLENYGWNDNRMQ
+1653 KRLENYGWNENRMQ
-1667 GVLDVLDERDWNLA
+1667 GVLDVLDERDWKLA
-1681 NAIWEQF
+1681 NAIWDQF
-1688 DTKLWPE
+1688 DNKLWPE

-1707 PPKVEPLP
+1707 PPKVEALP
-1715 FPTKYGEARGGYF
+1715 FPTKFGEARGGYF

-1741 RFDEGAAVR
+1741 RFDEGAAVK

-1814 IQTAIK
+1814 VQTAIK

-1835 REVAAPPRN
+1835 REIAAPPRN

-1875 VGLVPALTRVNAGSI
+1875 VGLVPALTRVNPGNI

-1908 AMENSEYMRH
+1908 AMDNSEYMRH

-1945 TMLALMGL
+1945 TMLALMGM
-1953 VDRGVSVPLWN
+1953 VDRGVSVPVWN

-1969 GMVQFDNDNAKAADY
+1969 GMAQFDNDNAKAADY

-2042 AASNPGAAIAK
+2042 ASTNPGAAVGK
-2053 FTVQFVM
+2053 FTLQFVM
-2060 IAVLPAILT
+2060 IAVLPAVLT
-2069 EMMMGNGGDDED
+2069 EMMMGHGGDDED
-2081 EDKLAKRYARALLM
+2081 EDKLAKRYARALAM

-2171 KLISDFVAGANA
+2171 KLISDFVVGANA

>member
-1 MAAETLDTASA
+1 MAEELDTSSA
-12 VSAYLNDPNP
+12 VAAYLNDPNP
-22 PTTDPAGATR
+22 PTVDPVGATR

-45 EAELRQVATRTGI
+45 EAELRQVASRTGI

-67 EEVKREAALTSFDF
+67 EEVKREAALTSFNF

-88 PSTAAYLAGVENA
+88 PSTAGYLAGVENA

-116 GLRGLANVGK
+116 GIRGLSNVGK

-131 IPQAGGALWRVGQ
+131 FPQAGGALWRVGQ
-144 GAAENLAPLLD
+144 AGAENLAPLLD

-166 LRRLAAGMADQ
+166 LRRLAAGMAGM
-177 GRAGEISAKGL
+177 GRAGEASAKGL
-188 MPQAAGNIEAGV
+188 MPQATGNIEAGV

-232 ITGGQAYGQARE
+232 ITGGQGYGQARE
-244 AGMDPYRALMF
+244 AGLDPYRALVF

-267 RIPVGRFLHDMKAG
+267 RIPVGRFVHDMKVG

-302 TALQD
+302 TVLQD
-307 LNEWAVLN
+307 LNEWAVIN

-321 DYLAARPDA
+321 DYLAERPSA

-346 GTAQLANTA
+346 GTAQLASTA
-355 ADRLAGRTVRAERAQ
+355 ADRLAGRTVQAERAQ

-396 QAFVKDAMADGPVQD
+396 QAFVKEAMADGPVQD
-411 VYIRAEDLAQSGVDI
+411 VYIRAEDLAQSGVDV
-426 AQLAQVSP
+426 AQLALASP

-477 PAGMTQAQA
+477 PAGMTQAEA
-486 QEFMQNRSEQLR
+486 QDFMQNRSEQLR

-514 KESKDLVEAE
+514 KASKDLVESE

-549 FYAVQAARLGVTPQE
+549 FYAVQAARLGVSPQE
-564 MYQRYPVQIRAEGM
+564 MYQRYPVQIRAEGF
-578 GQLNQALAA
+578 GQLDQAPASRAEPLDDSAPGLAA
-587 QPPKG
+587 PT
-592 WIHSTSGADAAAL
+592 STSGAATQPAAGSLAAATATPPTSA
-605 WDGQADGTTV
+605 QPARNPTSTATGT
-615 FWTDLQ
+615 
-621 GKLGDDLPGTAGY
+621 
-634 SHSLGR
+634 
-640 SDLAHIRKA
+640 
-649 HGDVA
+649 
-654 AETARGQLP
+654 
-663 ITAADVAQVPDI
+663 
-675 VTDYDAMRADLRGAN
+675 GA
-690 GSDRIA
+690 
-696 YAKRVSDGVLVY
+696 V
-708 LEEVSHKRQN
+708 
-718 MRGVTM
+718 
-724 WKYPPSVDEQQIL
+724 
-737 QSATAG
+737 
-743 QTSETDGGMGNSV
+743 
-756 GPNGRELNQSEVP
+756 LNQA
-769 QTGTPEFLRW
+769 TP
-779 FGDSKAVDAQGRPL
+779 
-793 VLYHG
+793 
-798 SETAGFDTF
+798 
-807 NSDETGIFFTTS
+807 
-819 RLMASQYAGSRAEA
+819 ASA
-833 RAGENAPSIYH
+833 
-844 AYVKIENPYEVDW
+844 
-857 GERDWNKGDGQF
+857 
-869 RTTDD
+869 
-874 VARYAKENGYDGA
+874 
-887 IIRNAK
+887 
-893 DAATD
+893 
-898 NYSHVVA
+898 
-905 DIFVPFESN
+905 
-914 QVKSATEN
+914 
-922 RGTFDA
+922 
-928 HDPSILNQ
+928 
-936 SERGAYNIDT
+936 RGAYNMDT

-966 FYLEVLTDIAGQAEA
+966 FYLEVLTDIAGQADA

-991 LMAWFGVQDLAA
+991 LLDWFGVPDLAA
-1003 WNALDLEEKRPF
+1003 WNALDLEAKRPH

-1028 EGKAPAPE
+1028 EGKAPTPE

-1066 RGVFDRML
+1066 RGVFGRML

-1082 TETMLDYKPAFTSAE
+1082 TETMLEYKPAFTSAE

-1180 VDPVTGEPVSGPT
+1180 VDPVTGEPVAGPT

-1199 LEDLYGAEG
+1199 LEDMYGGEG
-1208 DRYAMLDWSK
+1208 NRFALLDWSK

-1237 ADRFGYESG
+1237 ADRFGFESG

-1318 ARAARQFA
+1318 ARAAKQFA

-1332 LRIRDVRP
+1332 LRIRDVKP
-1340 SQWVVAEARA
+1340 SQWAVAEARA
-1350 ARAAETALRKNDLQ
+1350 ARAAEQALRKNDLQ
-1364 GAAVEKKRQLV
+1364 AAAVEKKRQLV
-1375 NNYAARAAQAAQAE
+1375 NNYATRAAQAAQAE

-1404 SQSGMRGESLAQLNA
+1404 SQSGMRGESLVQLNA

-1430 SLRQIDAA
+1430 TLRQIDAA
-1438 KTQSLAEFIA
+1438 KTQSLADFIA

-1507 DMSFDEERGAILARL
+1507 DMSFADERSALLARM
-1522 REFNPKAFD
+1522 REFNPKAFND
-1531 EAGDPL
+1531 LGEPL
-1537 AREPEFVPNIRKSVA
+1537 AREPEFVPNIARSVE
-1552 KLGDGFSGEFL
+1552 KLGDGFAGEFL

-1584 FGRMSSRANWKATR
+1584 FGRMSARANWKATR
-1598 MEKVYRDLKPLFKQ
+1598 MEKVYSDLKPLFKQ

-1620 YGRKGIVVPSIGTS
+1620 YARKGIVVPSIGTS

-1640 LVAALLYGNADGR
+1640 LVAALLYGNEEGR

-1667 GVLDVLDERDWNLA
+1667 GVLDVLDERDWKLA

-1707 PPKVEPLP
+1707 PPKVEAMP
-1715 FPTKYGEARGGYF
+1715 FPTKFGMARGGYF

-1741 RFDEGAAVR
+1741 RFDEGAAVK

-1820 SSVGVPAYRALVNRV
+1820 SSVGVPAYRALINRV

-1908 AMENSEYMRH
+1908 AMDNSEYMRH

-1969 GMVQFDNDNAKAADY
+1969 GMGQFDNDNTKAADY

-2042 AASNPGAAIAK
+2042 ASSNPGLAVGK
-2053 FTVQFVM
+2053 FTLQFVM
-2060 IAVLPAILT
+2060 IAVLPAVLT

-2081 EDKLAKRYARALLM
+2081 EDKLAKRYVRALAM
-2095 YGAGMFPIVRDISSY
+2095 YGAGMFPVVRDISSY

-2141 SLADIVAGEGD
+2141 SLGDIVAGEGD

-2171 KLISDFVAGANA
+2171 KLISDFVVGANA

>member
-1 MAAETLDTASA
+1 MAEELDTSSA
-12 VSAYLNDPNP
+12 VAAYLNDPNP
-22 PTTDPAGATR
+22 PPADPAGATR

-45 EAELRQVATRTGI
+45 EAELRQVASRTGI

-67 EEVKREAALTSFDF
+67 QEVKREAALTSFDF
-81 ERLARDF
+81 ERLAREY

-101 RIAHDDVDNMGVIEK
+101 RIAHDDVDNMGVFEK
-116 GLRGLANVGK
+116 GIRGLSNLGS

-131 IPQAGGALWRVGQ
+131 FPQAGGALWRVGQ
-144 GAAENLAPLLD
+144 AAAENVAPLLD

-166 LRRLAAGMADQ
+166 LRRLAAGMAGM
-177 GRAGEISAKGL
+177 GRAGEASAKGL
-188 MPQAAGNIEAGV
+188 MPQATGDIEAGV

-214 PASIVTGN
+214 PASIVSGN
-222 PAPTLYGMSA
+222 PAPTLYGMA
-232 ITGGQAYGQARE
+232 GITGGQAYGQARE
-244 AGMDPYRALMF
+244 AGLDPYRALMF

-286 MLLRQ
+286 MLMRQ
-291 VSAEIPGEQVA
+291 VAAEIPGEQVA

-307 LNEWAVLN
+307 LNEWAILN

-346 GTAQLANTA
+346 GTAQLASTA
-355 ADRLAGRTVRAERAQ
+355 ADRLAGRTVQAERAQ

-381 TAAASKLRARSPEDF
+381 TAAASKLRARSPDDF
-396 QAFVKDAMADGPVQD
+396 QAFIKEAMGEGPVQD
-411 VYIRAEDLAQSGVDI
+411 VYIRAEDLAQSGVDV

-477 PAGMTQAQA
+477 PAGMTQAEA
-486 QEFMQNRSEQLR
+486 QDFMQNRSEQLR
-498 AEVEQVMAE
+498 AEVEKVMAE
-507 READAPF
+507 RETDAPF
-514 KESKDLVEAE
+514 KESRDLVEAE

-549 FYAVQAARLGVTPQE
+549 FYAVQAARLGLTPQE
-564 MYQRYPVQIRAEGM
+564 MYQRYPVQIRAEGV
-578 GQLNQALAA
+578 GQLHQRIGPDEPPLA
-587 QPPKG
+587 
-592 WIHSTSGADAAAL
+592 
-605 WDGQADGTTV
+605 
-615 FWTDLQ
+615 
-621 GKLGDDLPGTAGY
+621 PGMT
-634 SHSLGR
+634 R
-640 SDLAHIRKA
+640 
-649 HGDVA
+649 
-654 AETARGQLP
+654 
-663 ITAADVAQVPDI
+663 
-675 VTDYDAMRADLRGAN
+675 
-690 GSDRIA
+690 
-696 YAKRVSDGVLVY
+696 
-708 LEEVSHKRQN
+708 
-718 MRGVTM
+718 
-724 WKYPPSVDEQQIL
+724 
-737 QSATAG
+737 
-743 QTSETDGGMGNSV
+743 
-756 GPNGRELNQSEVP
+756 
-769 QTGTPEFLRW
+769 
-779 FGDSKAVDAQGRPL
+779 
-793 VLYHG
+793 LYHG
-798 SETAGFDTF
+798 SAEPGRYDGKAWFSTDRDYAANYRPGAEIQYVDYPTDKVNAALDPDGYGQTVDRGFTWNVELDA
-807 NSDETGIFFTTS
+807 SETGV
-819 RLMASQYAGSRAEA
+819 RKPLGQRAA
-833 RAGENAPSIYH
+833 KGIADAKNA
-844 AYVKIENPYEVDW
+844 
-857 GERDWNKGDGQF
+857 
-869 RTTDD
+869 
-874 VARYAKENGYDGA
+874 
-887 IIRNAK
+887 
-893 DAATD
+893 
-898 NYSHVVA
+898 
-905 DIFVPFESN
+905 
-914 QVKSATEN
+914 
-922 RGTFDA
+922 
-928 HDPSILNQ
+928 
-936 SERGAYNIDT
+936 RGAYNIDT

-966 FYLEVLTDIAGQAEA
+966 FYLEVLTDIARQPDA

-991 LMAWFGVQDLAA
+991 LLDWFGVQDLAA
-1003 WNALDLEEKRPF
+1003 WDALDLEGKRPH

-1028 EGKAPAPE
+1028 EGKAPTPE

-1048 LAVYRSMSALNV
+1048 LAVYRSLSALNV

-1139 SRVIAQL
+1139 SRVIAQM

-1180 VDPVTGEPVSGPT
+1180 VDPVTGEPAEGPT

-1199 LEDLYGAEG
+1199 LEDMYGGEG

-1237 ADRFGYESG
+1237 ADRFGFASG

-1256 EDPRAKIEA
+1256 EDPRIKIEA

-1277 LTDAQSIARAAD
+1277 LTDPQSIARAAD

-1350 ARAAETALRKNDLQ
+1350 ARAAEAALRKNDLQ

-1395 YMKRLSGST
+1395 YMKRLSGAT
-1404 SQSGMRGESLAQLNA
+1404 SQSGMRGESLVQLNA
-1419 LLARFDLRSSM
+1419 LLARFDLRTSI

-1507 DMSFDEERGAILARL
+1507 DMSFDEERSAILARL

-1537 AREPEFVPNIRKSVA
+1537 AREPVFVPSIRKSVS
-1552 KLGDGFSGEFL
+1552 KLGDGFAGEFL

-1598 MEKVYRDLKPLFKQ
+1598 MEKIYRDLKPLFKQ

-1620 YGRKGIVVPSIGTS
+1620 YGRKGILVPSIGTS

-1653 KRLENYGWNDNRMQ
+1653 KRLENYGWNENRMQ
-1667 GVLDVLDERDWNLA
+1667 GVLDVLDERDWKLA

-1688 DTKLWPE
+1688 DSKLWPE

-1750 ELLGGGMGMSA
+1750 ELLGGG
-1761 KTNQGTSTQ
+1761 
-1770 RKDGV
+1770 
-1775 VMRPRLDLGVFVEAV
+1775 
-1790 NETVHDLA
+1790 H
-1798 LREAVADTM
+1798 
-1807 RLLNDKG
+1807 
-1814 IQTAIK
+1814 
-1820 SSVGVPAYRALVNRV
+1820 
-1835 REVAAPPRN
+1835 
-1844 PSGFIEKIL
+1844 
-1853 ASARR
+1853 
-1858 NTIVVLMSGVKT
+1858 
-1870 ALQNV
+1870 
-1875 VGLVPALTRVNAGSI
+1875 
-1890 GLEMA
+1890 
-1895 RFYSPAM
+1895 
-1902 AERYRF
+1902 
-1908 AMENSEYMRH
+1908 
-1918 RYQNF
+1918 
-1923 DRDLND
+1923 
-1929 MAAKLTVKGRL
+1929 
-1940 LPDTA
+1940 
-1945 TMLALMGL
+1945 
-1953 VDRGVSVPLWN
+1953 
-1964 AAFKD
+1964 
-1969 GMVQFDNDNAKAADY
+1969 
-1984 ADHIVRQTQG
+1984 
-1994 SGRDVDLPKIMSGHG
+1994 
-2009 GYGQLKR
+2009 GYGRQD
-2016 LFTMFYSYFNSQL
+2016 Q
-2029 QMLVRAGAIAKRE
+2029 
-2042 AASNPGAAIAK
+2042 PG
-2053 FTVQFVM
+2053 
-2060 IAVLPAILT
+2060 
-2069 EMMMGNGGDDED
+2069 
-2081 EDKLAKRYARALLM
+2081 
-2095 YGAGMFPIVRDISSY
+2095 
-2110 TWSVFDTDT
+2110 
-2119 YNFGYKISPVQ
+2119 
-2130 SAGEGVVKGIQ
+2130 
-2141 SLADIVAGEGD
+2141 
-2152 IVDTKNAI
+2152 
-2160 MGTSFAFGLPG
+2160 
-2171 KLISDFVAGANA
+2171 
-2183 WMSGDAGPEALLFGA
+2183 
-2198 PRR
+2198 

>member
-1 MAAETLDTASA
+1 MAEELDTASA
-12 VSAYLNDPNP
+12 VSAYLNDPHP
-22 PTTDPAGATR
+22 PTADPAGATR

-88 PSTAAYLAGVENA
+88 PSTAVYLAGVENA

-144 GAAENLAPLLD
+144 AGAENLAPLLD

-166 LRRLAAGMADQ
+166 LRRLAAGMAGL
-177 GRAGEISAKGL
+177 GRAGETSAKGL
-188 MPQAAGNIEAGV
+188 MPQAEGNIEAGV

-214 PASIVTGN
+214 PASLVTGN

-244 AGMDPYRALMF
+244 AGLDPYRALMF

-346 GTAQLANTA
+346 GTAKLANTA

-396 QAFVKDAMADGPVQD
+396 QAFVKHAMADGPVQD
-411 VYIRAEDLAQSGVDI
+411 VYIRAEDLAQSGVDV
-426 AQLAQVSP
+426 AQLAQASP

-477 PAGMTQAQA
+477 PAGMTQAEA
-486 QEFMQNRSEQLR
+486 QEFMQNRGEQLR

-587 QPPKG
+587 QPPAG
-592 WIHSTSGADAAAL
+592 WKHSTDGADATAL
-605 WDGQADGTTV
+605 WDGRDDSQAV
-615 FWTDLQ
+615 FWTDLA
-621 GKLGDDLPGTAGY
+621 GKLEQDAPALAGY
-634 SHSLGR
+634 SHSVGQ
-640 SDLAHIRKA
+640 SAIKHIRNR
-649 HGDVA
+649 HGDGEV
-654 AETARGQLP
+654 EGRRGQLP
-663 ITAADVAQVPDI
+663 VTADDVARIPDI
-675 VTDYDAMRADLRGAN
+675 VTTYDDIRTDLKTDQGAQ
-690 GSDRIA
+690 RVA
-696 YAKRVSDGVLVY
+696 YSKAVDDGVLVY
-708 LEEVSHKRQN
+708 IEDVSRKRN
-718 MRGVTM
+718 DMRGVTL
-724 WKYPPSVDEQQIL
+724 WKFPPTTDPGAVL
-737 QSATAG
+737 ATAL
-743 QTSETDGGMGNSV
+743 DGGAEKAKARQAGLMGDA
-756 GPNGRELNQSEVP
+756 
-769 QTGTPEFLRW
+769 LRTLS
-779 FGDSKAVDAQGRPL
+779 DYESDAQ
-793 VLYHG
+793 
-798 SETAGFDTF
+798 
-807 NSDETGIFFTTS
+807 
-819 RLMASQYAGSRAEA
+819 
-833 RAGENAPSIYH
+833 APSPESS
-844 AYVKIENPYEVDW
+844 IEP
-857 GERDWNKGDGQF
+857 GDREF
-869 RTTDD
+869 
-874 VARYAKENGYDGA
+874 
-887 IIRNAK
+887 
-893 DAATD
+893 
-898 NYSHVVA
+898 
-905 DIFVPFESN
+905 
-914 QVKSATEN
+914 
-922 RGTFDA
+922 
-928 HDPSILNQ
+928 NQ

-966 FYLEVLTDIAGQAEA
+966 FYLEVLTDIAGQADA

-991 LMAWFGVQDLAA
+991 LMDWFGVQDLAA
-1003 WNALDLEEKRPF
+1003 WNALDLEAKRPH

-1028 EGKAPAPE
+1028 EGKAPTPE

-1048 LAVYRSMSALNV
+1048 LAVYRSLSALNV

-1066 RGVFDRML
+1066 RGVFGRML

-1208 DRYAMLDWSK
+1208 DRYALLDWSK

-1246 DGLVRAVLAA
+1246 DGLVRAVLGA

-1395 YMKRLSGST
+1395 YMKRLSSST

-1438 KTQSLAEFIA
+1438 KTQSLADFIA

-1494 LARREQKMYTALR
+1494 LARREQKMYAALR

-1537 AREPEFVPNIRKSVA
+1537 AREPEFVPNIRTSVA

-1598 MEKVYRDLKPLFKQ
+1598 MEKVYRDVKPLFKQ

-1688 DTKLWPE
+1688 DAKLWPE

-1908 AMENSEYMRH
+1908 AMDNSEYMRH

-2042 AASNPGAAIAK
+2042 AANNPGLAIAK

-2069 EMMMGNGGDDED
+2069 EMMMGNAGDDED
-2081 EDKLAKRYARALLM
+2081 DDKLAKRYARALLM

-2141 SLADIVAGEGD
+2141 SIADIAAGEGD

>member
-1 MAAETLDTASA
+1 MAEELDTSSA
-12 VSAYLNDPNP
+12 VAAYLNDPNP
-22 PTTDPAGATR
+22 PTSDPVGATR

-45 EAELRQVATRTGI
+45 EAELRQVASRTGI

-67 EEVKREAALTSFDF
+67 EEVKREAALTSFNF

-88 PSTAAYLAGVENA
+88 PSTAGYLAGVENA

-116 GLRGLANVGK
+116 GIRGLSNLGK

-144 GAAENLAPLLD
+144 AGAENLAPLLD

-166 LRRLAAGMADQ
+166 LRRLAAGMAGM
-177 GRAGEISAKGL
+177 GRAGEASAKGL
-188 MPQAAGNIEAGV
+188 MPQATGNIEAGV

-222 PAPTLYGMSA
+222 PAPTLYGMSG

-244 AGMDPYRALMF
+244 AGLDPYRALMF

-355 ADRLAGRTVRAERAQ
+355 ADRLAGRTVQAERAQ
-370 LDGQVLAELDA
+370 LDGQVLAELDV
-381 TAAASKLRARSPEDF
+381 TAAASKLRARSPDDF
-396 QAFVKDAMADGPVQD
+396 QAFVKEAMADGPVQD
-411 VYIRAEDLAQSGVDI
+411 VYIRAEDLAQSGVDV

-467 QSMLPFLKTD
+467 ESMLPFLKTD
-477 PAGMTQAQA
+477 PAGMTQAEA

-498 AEVEQVMAE
+498 AEVELVMAE

-514 KESKDLVEAE
+514 KESKDLVESE

-549 FYAVQAARLGVTPQE
+549 FYAVQAARLGVSPQE
-564 MYQRYPVQIRAEGM
+564 MYQRYPVQIRAEGF
-578 GQLNQALAA
+578 GQL
-587 QPPKG
+587 
-592 WIHSTSGADAAAL
+592 D
-605 WDGQADGTTV
+605 
-615 FWTDLQ
+615 
-621 GKLGDDLPGTAGY
+621 
-634 SHSLGR
+634 
-640 SDLAHIRKA
+640 
-649 HGDVA
+649 
-654 AETARGQLP
+654 
-663 ITAADVAQVPDI
+663 
-675 VTDYDAMRADLRGAN
+675 
-690 GSDRIA
+690 
-696 YAKRVSDGVLVY
+696 
-708 LEEVSHKRQN
+708 
-718 MRGVTM
+718 
-724 WKYPPSVDEQQIL
+724 
-737 QSATAG
+737 QSAG
-743 QTSETDGGMGNSV
+743 VQTES
-756 GPNGRELNQSEVP
+756 PA
-769 QTGTPEFLRW
+769 FKRW
-779 FGDSKAVDAQGRPL
+779 FGDSKVVDADGQPQK
-793 VLYHG
+793 VYHG
-798 SETAGFDTF
+798 TASDITEFDGRSTYEGGIYFTADPRYAGGRARIAQGMGRGESPNVMPVFLNIRNPAPAEMSVAQAKDEGFD
-807 NSDETGIFFTTS
+807 G
-819 RLMASQYAGSRAEA
+819 
-833 RAGENAPSIYH
+833 
-844 AYVKIENPYEVDW
+844 
-857 GERDWNKGDGQF
+857 
-869 RTTDD
+869 
-874 VARYAKENGYDGA
+874 
-887 IIRNAK
+887 IIRENEI
-893 DAATD
+893 
-898 NYSHVVA
+898 VA
-905 DIFVPFESN
+905 FSPEQI
-914 QVKSATEN
+914 KSAIGN

-928 HDPSILNQ
+928 ADPSILNQ
-936 SERGAYNIDT
+936 SARGAYNVDT

-966 FYLEVLTDIAGQAEA
+966 FYLEVLTDIAGQADA

-991 LMAWFGVQDLAA
+991 LLDWFGVQDLAS
-1003 WNALDLEEKRPF
+1003 WNALDLEAKRPH

-1028 EGKAPAPE
+1028 EGKAPTPE

-1066 RGVFDRML
+1066 RGVFGRML

-1082 TETMLDYKPAFTSAE
+1082 TETLLDYKPAFTSAE

-1146 QREAADRRKTVRKEV
+1146 QREAADKRKTVRKEV

-1180 VDPVTGEPVSGPT
+1180 IDPVTGDPVDGPT

-1199 LEDLYGAEG
+1199 LEDMYAGEG
-1208 DRYAMLDWSK
+1208 NRYALLDWSK
-1218 LGYGK
+1218 LGYGR

-1350 ARAAETALRKNDLQ
+1350 ARAAEQALRKNDLQ

-1404 SQSGMRGESLAQLNA
+1404 SQSGMRGESLVQLNA

-1507 DMSFDEERGAILARL
+1507 DMSFDEERSALLARM

-1537 AREPEFVPNIRKSVA
+1537 AREPEFVPNLARSVA
-1552 KLGDGFSGEFL
+1552 QLGDGFSGEFL

-1620 YGRKGIVVPSIGTS
+1620 YARKGIVVPSIGTS

-1653 KRLENYGWNDNRMQ
+1653 KRLENYGWNENRMQ
-1667 GVLDVLDERDWNLA
+1667 GVLEVLDERDWKLA
-1681 NAIWEQF
+1681 NAIWDQF
-1688 DTKLWPE
+1688 DNKLWPE

-1707 PPKVEPLP
+1707 PPKVEALP

-1761 KTNQGTSTQ
+1761 KTNQGASTQ

-1814 IQTAIK
+1814 IQTVIK

-1875 VGLVPALTRVNAGSI
+1875 VGLVPALTRVNAGNI

-1908 AMENSEYMRH
+1908 AMDNSEYMRH

-1969 GMVQFDNDNAKAADY
+1969 GMAQFDNDNAKAADY

-2042 AASNPGAAIAK
+2042 ASSNPGLAVGK
-2053 FTVQFVM
+2053 FTLQFVM

-2081 EDKLAKRYARALLM
+2081 EDKLAKRYARALVM

-2141 SLADIVAGEGD
+2141 SLGDIFAGEGD

>member
-1 MAAETLDTASA
+1 MAEELDTSSA
-12 VSAYLNDPNP
+12 VAAYLNDPNP

-32 VSVAAALGSNPDL
+32 VSVAAALGSNPDM
-45 EAELRQVATRTGI
+45 EAELRQVASRTGV

-67 EEVKREAALTSFDF
+67 EEVKREAALTSFNF

-88 PSTAAYLAGVENA
+88 PSTAGYLAGVENA

-116 GLRGLANVGK
+116 GVRGLSNLGK

-144 GAAENLAPLLD
+144 AGAENLASLLD

-166 LRRLAAGMADQ
+166 LRRLAAGMAGM
-177 GRAGEISAKGL
+177 GRAGEASAKGL
-188 MPQAAGNIEAGV
+188 MPQATGNIEAGV

-244 AGMDPYRALMF
+244 AGLDPYRALMF

-302 TALQD
+302 TVLQD
-307 LNEWAVLN
+307 LNEWAVIN
-315 PEKPFS
+315 PAKPFS
-321 DYLAARPDA
+321 DYLAERPSA

-346 GTAQLANTA
+346 GAAQLANTA
-355 ADRLAGRTVRAERAQ
+355 ADRLAGRTVQAERAQ

-381 TAAASKLRARSPEDF
+381 TAAASKLRARSPDDF
-396 QAFVKDAMADGPVQD
+396 QAFVKEAMADGPVQD
-411 VYIRAEDLAQSGVDI
+411 VYIRAEDLAQSGVDV

-477 PAGMTQAQA
+477 PAGMTQAEA
-486 QEFMQNRSEQLR
+486 QDFMQNRSEQLR

-514 KESKDLVEAE
+514 KESKDLVESE

-549 FYAVQAARLGVTPQE
+549 FYAVQAARLGVSPQE
-564 MYQRYPVQIRAEGM
+564 MYQRYPVQIRAEGF
-578 GQLNQALAA
+578 GQLDQNAPAPAIGDVRQAWEDAGIDGFVSE
-587 QPPKG
+587 KG
-592 WIHSTSGADAAAL
+592 DTITVSKIVVPETMRGQGAGTQAMRRLVDYADATGKHVVLTPSADFGGDRARLVDFYKRFGFVENKGRNRAFSTSESMYREAPDKTL
-605 WDGQADGTTV
+605 YQAD
-615 FWTDLQ
+615 
-621 GKLGDDLPGTAGY
+621 
-634 SHSLGR
+634 
-640 SDLAHIRKA
+640 
-649 HGDVA
+649 
-654 AETARGQLP
+654 
-663 ITAADVAQVPDI
+663 
-675 VTDYDAMRADLRGAN
+675 
-690 GSDRIA
+690 
-696 YAKRVSDGVLVY
+696 
-708 LEEVSHKRQN
+708 
-718 MRGVTM
+718 
-724 WKYPPSVDEQQIL
+724 PPS
-737 QSATAG
+737 A
-743 QTSETDGGMGNSV
+743 
-756 GPNGRELNQSEVP
+756 
-769 QTGTPEFLRW
+769 
-779 FGDSKAVDAQGRPL
+779 
-793 VLYHG
+793 
-798 SETAGFDTF
+798 
-807 NSDETGIFFTTS
+807 
-819 RLMASQYAGSRAEA
+819 
-833 RAGENAPSIYH
+833 
-844 AYVKIENPYEVDW
+844 
-857 GERDWNKGDGQF
+857 
-869 RTTDD
+869 
-874 VARYAKENGYDGA
+874 
-887 IIRNAK
+887 
-893 DAATD
+893 
-898 NYSHVVA
+898 
-905 DIFVPFESN
+905 
-914 QVKSATEN
+914 
-922 RGTFDA
+922 
-928 HDPSILNQ
+928 
-936 SERGAYNIDT
+936 RGAYNIDT

-966 FYLEVLTDIAGQAEA
+966 FYLEVLTDIAGQADA

-991 LMAWFGVQDLAA
+991 LLDWFGVQDLAA
-1003 WNALDLEEKRPF
+1003 WNALDLEGKRPH

-1028 EGKAPAPE
+1028 EGKAPTPE

-1066 RGVFDRML
+1066 RGVFGRML

-1082 TETMLDYKPAFTSAE
+1082 TETLLDYKPAFTSAE

-1180 VDPVTGEPVSGPT
+1180 LDPVTGEPVAGPT

-1199 LEDLYGAEG
+1199 LEDMYGGEG
-1208 DRYAMLDWSK
+1208 NRFALLDWSK

-1395 YMKRLSGST
+1395 YIKRLSGTT
-1404 SQSGMRGESLAQLNA
+1404 SQSGMRGESLVQLNA

-1438 KTQSLAEFIA
+1438 KTQSLADFIA

-1507 DMSFDEERGAILARL
+1507 DMSFDEERSALLERM

-1537 AREPEFVPNIRKSVA
+1537 AREPEFVPNIARSVA
-1552 KLGDGFSGEFL
+1552 QLGDGFSGEFL

-1620 YGRKGIVVPSIGTS
+1620 YARKGIVVPSIGTS

-1653 KRLENYGWNDNRMQ
+1653 KRLENYGWNENRMQ
-1667 GVLDVLDERDWNLA
+1667 GVLEVLDERDWKLA
-1681 NAIWEQF
+1681 DAIWDQF
-1688 DTKLWPE
+1688 DNKLWPE

-1707 PPKVEPLP
+1707 PPKVEALP

-1761 KTNQGTSTQ
+1761 KTNQGASTQ

-1814 IQTAIK
+1814 IQTVIK

-1908 AMENSEYMRH
+1908 AMDNSEYMRH

-1969 GMVQFDNDNAKAADY
+1969 GMGQFDNDNAKAADY

-1994 SGRDVDLPKIMSGHG
+1994 SGREVDLPKIMSGHG

-2042 AASNPGAAIAK
+2042 ASSNPGMAVGK
-2053 FTVQFVM
+2053 FTLQFVM
-2060 IAVLPAILT
+2060 IAVLPAVLT

-2081 EDKLAKRYARALLM
+2081 EDKLAKRYVRALAM

-2141 SLADIVAGEGD
+2141 SLGDIVAGEGD

-2171 KLISDFVAGANA
+2171 KLISDFVVGANA

>member
-1 MAAETLDTASA
+1 MAEELDTSSA
-12 VSAYLNDPNP
+12 VAAYLNDPNP
-22 PTTDPAGATR
+22 PPADPAGATR

-45 EAELRQVATRTGI
+45 EAELRQVASRTGI

-81 ERLARDF
+81 ERLARDY

-101 RIAHDDVDNMGVIEK
+101 RIAHDDVDNMGVLEK
-116 GLRGLANVGK
+116 GIRGLSNLGS

-131 IPQAGGALWRVGQ
+131 FPQAGGALWRVGQ
-144 GAAENLAPLLD
+144 AAAENVAPLLD

-166 LRRLAAGMADQ
+166 LRRLAAGMAGL
-177 GRAGEISAKGL
+177 GRAGEASAKGL
-188 MPQAAGNIEAGV
+188 MPQATGNIEAGV

-222 PAPTLYGMSA
+222 PAPTLYGMA
-232 ITGGQAYGQARE
+232 GITGGQAYGQARE
-244 AGMDPYRALMF
+244 AGLDPYRALMF

-267 RIPVGRFLHDMKAG
+267 RIPVGRFLHDLKAG

-286 MLLRQ
+286 MLTRQ
-291 VSAEIPGEQVA
+291 VAAEIPGEQVA

-307 LNEWAVLN
+307 LNEWAILN

-337 TIVASGGAV
+337 TLVASGGAV

-355 ADRLAGRTVRAERAQ
+355 ADRLAGRTVQAERAQ
-370 LDGQVLAELDA
+370 LDGQVLGELDA
-381 TAAASKLRARSPEDF
+381 TAAASKLRARSPDDF
-396 QAFVKDAMADGPVQD
+396 QAFIKEAMGDGPVQD
-411 VYIRAEDLAQSGVDI
+411 VYIRAEDLAQSGVDV

-477 PAGMTQAQA
+477 PAGMTQAEA
-486 QEFMQNRSEQLR
+486 QDFMQNRSEQLR
-498 AEVEQVMAE
+498 AEVEKVMAE

-514 KESKDLVEAE
+514 KESRELVEAE
-524 LMTQLEQAARFT
+524 LMTQLEQVARFT

-564 MYQRYPVQIRAEGM
+564 MYQRYPVQIRAEGF
-578 GQLNQALAA
+578 GQLDQA
-587 QPPKG
+587 
-592 WIHSTSGADAAAL
+592 
-605 WDGQADGTTV
+605 
-615 FWTDLQ
+615 
-621 GKLGDDLPGTAGY
+621 
-634 SHSLGR
+634 
-640 SDLAHIRKA
+640 
-649 HGDVA
+649 
-654 AETARGQLP
+654 
-663 ITAADVAQVPDI
+663 
-675 VTDYDAMRADLRGAN
+675 
-690 GSDRIA
+690 
-696 YAKRVSDGVLVY
+696 
-708 LEEVSHKRQN
+708 
-718 MRGVTM
+718 
-724 WKYPPSVDEQQIL
+724 
-737 QSATAG
+737 ATA
-743 QTSETDGGMGNSV
+743 QTET
-756 GPNGRELNQSEVP
+756 PAFKE
-769 QTGTPEFLRW
+769 W
-779 FGDSKAVDAQGRPL
+779 FGDSKVVDAQGKPL
-793 VLYHG
+793 VAYHG
-798 SETAGFDTF
+798 TNAEIEAFDPGRLGSATG
-807 NSDETGIFFTTS
+807 DEGAREGYFFT
-819 RLMASQYAGSRAEA
+819 SQPDEADHYAREATFSADRAAYDAGA
-833 RAGENAPSIYH
+833 RGAVYPVYLRMT
-844 AYVKIENPYEVDW
+844 NPLRVD
-857 GERDWNKGDGQF
+857 
-869 RTTDD
+869 
-874 VARYAKENGYDGA
+874 Y
-887 IIRNAK
+887 
-893 DAATD
+893 AATTQPEVIKEAKAAGHD
-898 NYSHVVA
+898 GIIDARGDYVVFSPEQ
-905 DIFVPFESN
+905 I
-914 QVKSATEN
+914 KSAIGN

-928 HDPSILNQ
+928 NEASILNQ
-936 SERGAYNIDT
+936 SARGAYNIDT

-966 FYLEVLTDIAGQAEA
+966 FYLEVLTDIARQPDA

-991 LMAWFGVQDLAA
+991 LLGWFGVQDLAA
-1003 WNALDLEEKRPF
+1003 WDALDLEGKRPH

-1028 EGKAPAPE
+1028 EGKAPTPE

-1048 LAVYRSMSALNV
+1048 VAVYRSLSALNV

-1139 SRVIAQL
+1139 SRVIAQM

-1180 VDPVTGEPVSGPT
+1180 IDPATGEPAEGPT

-1199 LEDLYGAEG
+1199 LEDMYGGEG

-1237 ADRFGYESG
+1237 ADRFGFASG

-1256 EDPRAKIEA
+1256 EDPRVKIEA

-1277 LTDAQSIARAAD
+1277 LTDPQSIARAAD

-1340 SQWVVAEARA
+1340 SQWIVAEARA
-1350 ARAAETALRKNDLQ
+1350 ARAAEAALRKNDLQ

-1404 SQSGMRGESLAQLNA
+1404 SQSGMRGESLVQLNA
-1419 LLARFDLRSSM
+1419 LLARFDLRTSI

-1507 DMSFDEERGAILARL
+1507 DMSFDEERSAILARL

-1531 EAGDPL
+1531 ETGDPL
-1537 AREPEFVPNIRKSVA
+1537 AREPEFVPNIRKSVS
-1552 KLGDGFSGEFL
+1552 KLGDGFAGEFL

-1620 YGRKGIVVPSIGTS
+1620 YGRKGILVPSIGTS

-1653 KRLENYGWNDNRMQ
+1653 KRLENYGWNENRMQ
-1667 GVLDVLDERDWNLA
+1667 GVLDVLDERDWKLA
-1681 NAIWEQF
+1681 NAVWEQF
-1688 DTKLWPE
+1688 DNKLWPE

-1750 ELLGGGMGMSA
+1750 ELLGGGMGMAA
-1761 KTNQGTSTQ
+1761 KTNQGSSTQ

-1908 AMENSEYMRH
+1908 AMDNSEYMRH

-2042 AASNPGAAIAK
+2042 ASSNPGLAIAK

-2081 EDKLAKRYARALLM
+2081 EDKLAKRYARALAM

-2110 TWSVFDTDT
+2110 TWSVFDKDT
-2119 YNFGYKISPVQ
+2119 YNYGYKISPVQ
-2130 SAGEGVVKGIQ
+2130 SAGEGVVKGIS
-2141 SLADIVAGEGD
+2141 SLTDIAAGEGD
-2152 IVDTKNAI
+2152 IVDTKNVI

-2183 WMSGDAGPEALLFGA
+2183 WMNGDAGPEALLLGA

>member
-1 MAAETLDTASA
+1 MAAEDMGTADA
-12 VSAYLNDPNP
+12 VSAYLNDPTP
-22 PTTDPAGATR
+22 PAAVDPAGATR
-32 VSVAAALGSNPDL
+32 VSVAVALGSNPDL
-45 EAELRQVATRTGI
+45 EAELRQVATRTGV

-67 EEVKREAALTSFDF
+67 EEVKREAALSSFDF
-81 ERLARDF
+81 ERLARDY
-88 PSTAAYLAGVENA
+88 PTTAGYLAGVENA
-101 RIAHDDVDNMGVIEK
+101 RIAHDDVGNMGLLEK
-116 GLRGLANVGK
+116 GLRGLSNVGK

-131 IPQAGGALWRVGQ
+131 LPQAGGALWRVGQ
-144 GAAENLAPLLD
+144 GVAENFAPLLD

-166 LRRLAAGMADQ
+166 LRRVAAGMAAQ
-177 GRAGEISAKGL
+177 GRAGEAAAKDL
-188 MPQAAGNIEAGV
+188 MPQASGDIEAGV
-200 YSGVQS
+200 YSGLQS

-214 PASIVTGN
+214 PASIATGN

-244 AGMDPYRALMF
+244 AGLDPYRAMLF

-267 RIPVGRFLHDMKAG
+267 RLPVGRFVHDMKAG
-281 TPLWN
+281 TPFWS

-291 VSAEIPGEQVA
+291 VSAEIPGEQAA
-302 TALQD
+302 TVLQD
-307 LNEWAVLN
+307 LNEWAVIN

-321 DYLAARPDA
+321 DYLAERPSA

-346 GTAQLANTA
+346 GTAQLANVA
-355 ADRLAGRTVRAERAQ
+355 ADRVTGRAARAKRAQ
-370 LDGQVLAELDA
+370 LDGQLLTELDA
-381 TAAASKLRARSPEDF
+381 AAAASKLRMRAPDDF
-396 QAFVKDAMADGPVQD
+396 QAFVKQAMADGPVQD
-411 VYIRAEDLAQSGVDI
+411 VYIRAEDLAQSGVDV
-426 AQLAQVSP
+426 AQLAQMSP
-434 AVAAQYEQA
+434 AVAAQFEQA
-443 LATGGD
+443 QATGGD
-449 VRIPVDEYAT
+449 VRIPVDEYAA
-459 RVAGTDLS
+459 RVSGTDLS
-467 QSMLPFLKTD
+467 QTLLPFLKTD
-477 PAGMTQAQA
+477 PAGMTQAEA
-486 QEFMQNRSEQLR
+486 QDFMQNRGEQLR
-498 AEVEQVMAE
+498 AEVDRIIAE
-507 READAPF
+507 REEDAEF
-514 KESKDLVEAE
+514 KESRDLVEGE
-524 LMTQLEQAARFT
+524 LMAQLEQAARFT
-536 PDVNRAYAGMMSN
+536 SDVNRAYAGMMSN
-549 FYAVQAARLGVTPQE
+549 FYAVQAARLGVTAQE
-564 MYQRYPVQIRAEGM
+564 LYQRYPVQIRAEGV
-578 GQLNQALAA
+578 GQLDQAMKAY
-587 QPPKG
+587 PPTG
-592 WIHSTSGADAAAL
+592 WKHTADGVDAAAM
-605 WDGQADGTTV
+605 WGGQEGTKAV
-615 FWTDLQ
+615 FWTDLA
-621 GKLGDDLPGTAGY
+621 GGLGQDAPGLAGY

-640 SDLAHIRKA
+640 SAVSHILGKHGDSATEGRRGQVAVTADDLARI
-649 HGDVA
+649 
-654 AETARGQLP
+654 
-663 ITAADVAQVPDI
+663 PDI
-675 VTDYDAMRADLRGAN
+675 VTAYDDIRTDLRSEQGAQ
-690 GSDRIA
+690 RVA
-696 YAKRVSDGVLVY
+696 YAKAVNDGVLVY
-708 LEEVSHKRQN
+708 IEDVSRKRKD
-718 MRGVTM
+718 MRAVSM
-724 WKYPPSVDEQQIL
+724 WKYPAGTDAQTVLS
-737 QSATAG
+737 TAL
-743 QTSETDGGMGNSV
+743 EGGAEKTKARLAGLLGDVPRSLSDYESDAQARS
-756 GPNGRELNQSEVP
+756 PESSIDPDDREL
-769 QTGTPEFLRW
+769 
-779 FGDSKAVDAQGRPL
+779 KQG
-793 VLYHG
+793 
-798 SETAGFDTF
+798 E
-807 NSDETGIFFTTS
+807 
-819 RLMASQYAGSRAEA
+819 Q
-833 RAGENAPSIYH
+833 NA
-844 AYVKIENPYEVDW
+844 
-857 GERDWNKGDGQF
+857 
-869 RTTDD
+869 
-874 VARYAKENGYDGA
+874 
-887 IIRNAK
+887 
-893 DAATD
+893 
-898 NYSHVVA
+898 
-905 DIFVPFESN
+905 
-914 QVKSATEN
+914 
-922 RGTFDA
+922 
-928 HDPSILNQ
+928 
-936 SERGAYNIDT
+936 RGAYNVDT

-966 FYLEVLTDIAGQAEA
+966 FYLEVLTDIAGQPEA

-991 LMAWFGVQDLAA
+991 LMEWFGVQDLSA
-1003 WNALDLEEKRPF
+1003 WNSLDLEGKRPF

-1028 EGKAPAPE
+1028 EGKAPTPE
-1036 LQGLF
+1036 MQGLF

-1048 LAVYRSMSALNV
+1048 VAVYRSLSALNV

-1082 TETMLDYKPAFTSAE
+1082 TESMLDYKPAFTSAE

-1109 QALGLEATQDAVQ
+1109 QALGVEATLDAVQ

-1139 SRVIAQL
+1139 SRAIAQL
-1146 QREAADRRKTVRKEV
+1146 QREAAEKRKAVRKEV
-1161 EAEVMAEPVNQ
+1161 EAEVMAEPINQ

-1180 VDPVTGEPVSGPT
+1180 IDPMTGQAAEGPT
-1193 KLQISA
+1193 KLQIGA
-1199 LEDLYGAEG
+1199 LKDLYAGQAQAPEWTG
-1208 DRYAMLDWSK
+1208 

-1232 NPDIV
+1232 HPDIV
-1237 ADRFGYESG
+1237 ADRFGFDSG
-1246 DGLVRAVLAA
+1246 DGLVRALLAA

-1277 LTDAQSIARAAD
+1277 LTDAESIARAAD

-1340 SQWVVAEARA
+1340 SQWAVAEARA

-1364 GAAVEKKRQLV
+1364 AAAVEKKRQLV
-1375 NNYAARAAQAAQAE
+1375 NNYATRAAQAAQAE
-1389 IEKDLN
+1389 VEKGLN
-1395 YMKRLSGST
+1395 YMKKLANST
-1404 SQSGMRGESLAQLNA
+1404 SQSGMRGESLVQLNA
-1419 LLARFDLRSSM
+1419 LLARFDLRTSV

-1438 KTQSLAEFIA
+1438 KTQTLAEFIT

-1494 LARREQKMYTALR
+1494 LARREQQMYTALR

-1522 REFNPKAFD
+1522 REFNPQAFD
-1531 EAGDPL
+1531 AAGEPL
-1537 AREPEFVPNIRKSVA
+1537 AREPEFVPNIRKAVA

-1584 FGRMSSRANWKATR
+1584 FGRMSARANWKATR

-1612 WNLKERRD
+1612 WSLKERRD
-1620 YGRKGIVVPSIGTS
+1620 YGRKGIAVASIGTS

-1653 KRLENYGWNDNRMQ
+1653 KRLANYGWSDYSMQ
-1667 GVLDVLDERDWNLA
+1667 GVLEVLDERDWKLA

-1707 PPKVEPLP
+1707 PPKVEALP
-1715 FPTKYGEARGGYF
+1715 FPTRYGEARGGYF

-1761 KTNQGTSTQ
+1761 KTNQGASTQ

-1820 SSVGVPAYRALVNRV
+1820 SSVGVPAYRALINRV
-1835 REVAAPPRN
+1835 REIAAPPRN

-1875 VGLVPALTRVNAGSI
+1875 IGLVPALTRVNAGSI

-1945 TMLALMGL
+1945 TMLALMGM
-1953 VDRGVSVPLWN
+1953 VDRGISVPVWN

-1969 GMVQFDNDNAKAADY
+1969 GMAQFDNDSARAVDY

-2042 AASNPGAAIAK
+2042 ASSNPGMAVGK
-2053 FTVQFVM
+2053 FTLQFVM
-2060 IAVLPAILT
+2060 IAVMPAILT

-2081 EDKLAKRYARALLM
+2081 DDKLAKRYARALAM

-2141 SLADIVAGEGD
+2141 SLGDILAGEGD

>member
-1 MAAETLDTASA
+1 MAEELDTASA

-22 PTTDPAGATR
+22 PNADPVGATR

-45 EAELRQVATRTGI
+45 EAELRQVATRTGV

-88 PSTAAYLAGVENA
+88 PSTAGYLAGVENA

-116 GLRGLANVGK
+116 GVRGLSNVGK

-131 IPQAGGALWRVGQ
+131 FPQAGGALWRVGQ

-166 LRRLAAGMADQ
+166 LRRLAAGMAGM
-177 GRAGEISAKGL
+177 GRAGEASAKEL
-188 MPQAAGNIEAGV
+188 MPRASGNTEAGV

-222 PAPTLYGMSA
+222 PAPSLYGMSA
-232 ITGGQAYGQARE
+232 LTGGQAYGQARE
-244 AGMDPYRALMF
+244 AGLDPYRALMF

-307 LNEWAVLN
+307 LNEWAVIN

-321 DYLAARPDA
+321 EYLAARPDA

-346 GTAQLANTA
+346 GTAQLANIAT
-355 ADRLAGRTVRAERAQ
+355 DRLAGRTVQAERAQ

-381 TAAASKLRARSPEDF
+381 TAAASKLRARSPGDF
-396 QAFVKDAMADGPVQD
+396 QAFVKEAMGDGPVQD

-426 AQLAQVSP
+426 EQLAQVSP

-449 VRIPVDEYAT
+449 VRIPVDEYAA

-477 PAGMTQAQA
+477 PAGMTQAEA
-486 QEFMQNRSEQLR
+486 QDYMQNRGEQLR
-498 AEVEQVMAE
+498 AEVEKVMAE

-549 FYAVQAARLGVTPQE
+549 FYAVQAARLGVSPQE
-564 MYQRYPVQIRAEGM
+564 MYQRYPVQIRAEGA

-587 QPPKG
+587 HPPAG
-592 WIHSTSGADAAAL
+592 WVHSTSGADAAAM
-605 WDGQADGTTV
+605 WEGSGEAQAV
-615 FWTDLQ
+615 FWTDLAGRLQ
-621 GKLGDDLPGTAGY
+621 QDAPDLASY
-634 SHSLGR
+634 SHSLGQ
-640 SDLAHIRKA
+640 SAVEHIRGK
-649 HGDVA
+649 HGDSA
-654 AETARGQLP
+654 TEARRGQLP
-663 ITAADVAQVPDI
+663 VTADDVARIPDI
-675 VTDYDAMRADLRGAN
+675 VTGYDDIRTDLKSKQGAQ
-690 GSDRIA
+690 RVA
-696 YAKRVSDGVLVY
+696 YAKAVNDGVMVY
-708 LEEVSHKRQN
+708 IEDVSRKRN
-718 MRGVTM
+718 DMRAVTL
-724 WKYPPSVDEQQIL
+724 WKFPPSTEVGSVLSTVLGGGAEKTKARQAGLMGDALRTLSDYESDAQTPSPESSIDPASREFNQGE
-737 QSATAG
+737 QSA
-743 QTSETDGGMGNSV
+743 
-756 GPNGRELNQSEVP
+756 
-769 QTGTPEFLRW
+769 
-779 FGDSKAVDAQGRPL
+779 
-793 VLYHG
+793 
-798 SETAGFDTF
+798 
-807 NSDETGIFFTTS
+807 
-819 RLMASQYAGSRAEA
+819 
-833 RAGENAPSIYH
+833 
-844 AYVKIENPYEVDW
+844 
-857 GERDWNKGDGQF
+857 
-869 RTTDD
+869 
-874 VARYAKENGYDGA
+874 
-887 IIRNAK
+887 
-893 DAATD
+893 
-898 NYSHVVA
+898 
-905 DIFVPFESN
+905 
-914 QVKSATEN
+914 
-922 RGTFDA
+922 
-928 HDPSILNQ
+928 
-936 SERGAYNIDT
+936 RGAYNIDT

-966 FYLEVLTDIAGQAEA
+966 FYLEVLTDIAGQADA

-991 LMAWFGVQDLAA
+991 LLDWFGVPDLAT
-1003 WNALDLEEKRPF
+1003 WNALDLEAKRPH

-1028 EGKAPAPE
+1028 EGKAPTPE

-1066 RGVFDRML
+1066 RGVFGRML

-1146 QREAADRRKTVRKEV
+1146 QREAADKRKTVRKEV
-1161 EAEVMAEPVNQ
+1161 EAEVMVEPVNQ

-1180 VDPVTGEPVSGPT
+1180 IDPVTGEAVDGPT
-1193 KLQISA
+1193 KLQIGA
-1199 LEDLYGAEG
+1199 LEDMYAGEG
-1208 DRYAMLDWSK
+1208 NRYALLDWSK

-1289 EAVHNEA
+1289 EAVHNEV

-1318 ARAARQFA
+1318 ARAAKQFA

-1332 LRIRDVRP
+1332 LRIRDVKP
-1340 SQWVVAEARA
+1340 SQWAVAEARA
-1350 ARAAETALRKNDLQ
+1350 ARAAELALRKNDLQ
-1364 GAAVEKKRQLV
+1364 AAAVEKKRQLV
-1375 NNYAARAAQAAQAE
+1375 NNYATRAAQTAQAE

-1404 SQSGMRGESLAQLNA
+1404 SQSGMRGESLVQLNA

-1438 KTQSLAEFIA
+1438 KTQSLADFIG

-1507 DMSFDEERGAILARL
+1507 DMSFDQERTALLARM

-1537 AREPEFVPNIRKSVA
+1537 AREPEFVPNIARSVE
-1552 KLGDGFSGEFL
+1552 KLGDGFAGEFL
-1563 SAETILDILEGGKF
+1563 STETILDILEGGKF

-1584 FGRMSSRANWKATR
+1584 FGRMSARANWKATR
-1598 MEKVYRDLKPLFKQ
+1598 MEKVYSDLKPLFKQ

-1620 YGRKGIVVPSIGTS
+1620 YARKGIVVPSIGTS

-1653 KRLENYGWNDNRMQ
+1653 KRLANYGWTDYNMQ
-1667 GVLDVLDERDWNLA
+1667 GVLDVLDERDWKLA

-1707 PPKVEPLP
+1707 PPKVEALP

-1741 RFDEGAAVR
+1741 RFDEGAAVK

-1775 VMRPRLDLGVFVEAV
+1775 AMRPRLDLGVFVEAV

-1908 AMENSEYMRH
+1908 AMDNSEYMRH

-1953 VDRGVSVPLWN
+1953 VDRGVSVPVWN

-1969 GMVQFDNDNAKAADY
+1969 GMVQFDNDNTKAADY

-2029 QMLVRAGAIAKRE
+2029 QMLVRAGAIAKRK
-2042 AASNPGAAIAK
+2042 ASSNPGLAVGE
-2053 FTVQFVM
+2053 FTLQFVM
-2060 IAVLPAILT
+2060 IAVLPAVLT
-2069 EMMMGNGGDDED
+2069 EIMMGHGGDDED
-2081 EDKLAKRYARALLM
+2081 EDKLAKRYARALAM

-2119 YNFGYKISPVQ
+2119 YSFGYKISPVQ

-2141 SLADIVAGEGD
+2141 SLGDIVAGEGD

-2171 KLISDFVAGANA
+2171 KLISDFVVGANA
-2183 WMSGDAGPEALLFGA
+2183 WMSGDAGPEALLLGA

>member
-1 MAAETLDTASA
+1 MAAEALDTASA

-22 PTTDPAGATR
+22 PSVDPVGATR

-45 EAELRQVATRTGI
+45 EAELRQVASRTGI

-81 ERLARDF
+81 ERLARDY

-131 IPQAGGALWRVGQ
+131 FPQAGGALWRVGQ
-144 GAAENLAPLLD
+144 AGAENLAPLLD
-155 PLAGTLLPENP
+155 PLTGTVLPENP
-166 LRRLAAGMADQ
+166 LRRLAAGMAGL
-177 GRAGEISAKGL
+177 GRAGEASAKDL
-188 MPQAAGNIEAGV
+188 MPQATSNIEAGV

-232 ITGGQAYGQARE
+232 ITGGQGYGQARE
-244 AGMDPYRALMF
+244 AGLDPYRALMF

-411 VYIRAEDLAQSGVDI
+411 VYIRAEDLAQSGVDV
-426 AQLAQVSP
+426 AQLAQVLP

-467 QSMLPFLKTD
+467 QPMLPFLKTD
-477 PAGMTQAQA
+477 PAGMTQAEA
-486 QEFMQNRSEQLR
+486 QEFMQNRGEQLR
-498 AEVEQVMAE
+498 AEVEKVMAE
-507 READAPF
+507 RESDAPF
-514 KESKDLVEAE
+514 KESRDLVESE

-578 GQLNQALAA
+578 GQLDQALAA

-592 WIHSTSGADAAAL
+592 WVHSTDGADAAAL
-605 WDGQADGTTV
+605 WDGRNDAATV
-615 FWTDLQ
+615 FWTNLQ
-621 GKLGDDLPGTAGY
+621 GKLGNDLPAAADY

-640 SDLAHIRKA
+640 SDLEHIRKS
-649 HGDVA
+649 HGDA
-654 AETARGQLP
+654 ESETARGQLP
-663 ITAADVAQVPDI
+663 ITADDVAQVPDI
-675 VTDYDAMRADLRGAN
+675 VTNYDAIRTDLRGAN
-690 GSDRIA
+690 GSDRVA

-737 QSATAG
+737 QSATSG
-743 QTSETDGGMGNSV
+743 QTSETDGGMENSV
-756 GPNGRELNQSEVP
+756 APDPAELNQS
-769 QTGTPEFLRW
+769 
-779 FGDSKAVDAQGRPL
+779 A
-793 VLYHG
+793 
-798 SETAGFDTF
+798 
-807 NSDETGIFFTTS
+807 
-819 RLMASQYAGSRAEA
+819 
-833 RAGENAPSIYH
+833 
-844 AYVKIENPYEVDW
+844 
-857 GERDWNKGDGQF
+857 
-869 RTTDD
+869 
-874 VARYAKENGYDGA
+874 
-887 IIRNAK
+887 
-893 DAATD
+893 
-898 NYSHVVA
+898 
-905 DIFVPFESN
+905 
-914 QVKSATEN
+914 
-922 RGTFDA
+922 
-928 HDPSILNQ
+928 
-936 SERGAYNIDT
+936 RGAYNIDT

-966 FYLEVLTDIAGQAEA
+966 FYLEVLTDIAGQADA

-991 LMAWFGVQDLAA
+991 LMDWFGVPDLAA
-1003 WNALDLEEKRPF
+1003 WNALDLEAKRPH

-1028 EGKAPAPE
+1028 EGKAPTAE

-1048 LAVYRSMSALNV
+1048 VAVYRSLSALNV

-1074 ASTEQIRE
+1074 ASSEQIRE
-1082 TETMLDYKPAFTSAE
+1082 TETVLDYKPAFTSAE

-1139 SRVIAQL
+1139 SRVIAQM

-1180 VDPVTGEPVSGPT
+1180 IDPVTGEPVDGPT

-1199 LEDLYGAEG
+1199 LEDMYGGEG
-1208 DRYAMLDWSK
+1208 DRYATLDWSK

-1237 ADRFGYESG
+1237 ADRFGYASG

-1332 LRIRDVRP
+1332 LRIRDIRP
-1340 SQWVVAEARA
+1340 SQWIVAEARA
-1350 ARAAETALRKNDLQ
+1350 ARAAETALRKSDLQ

-1620 YGRKGIVVPSIGTS
+1620 YGRKGILVPSIGTS

-1653 KRLENYGWNDNRMQ
+1653 KRLENYGWNENRMQ
-1667 GVLDVLDERDWNLA
+1667 GVLDVLDERDWKLA

-1688 DTKLWPE
+1688 DNKLWPE

-1750 ELLGGGMGMSA
+1750 ELLGGGMGMAA
-1761 KTNQGTSTQ
+1761 KTNQGSSTQ

-1844 PSGFIEKIL
+1844 PSGFIEKIA

-1875 VGLVPALTRVNAGSI
+1875 VGLVPALTRVNGGTI

-1908 AMENSEYMRH
+1908 AMDNSEYMRH

-1969 GMVQFDNDNAKAADY
+1969 GMAQFDNDNAKAADY

-2042 AASNPGAAIAK
+2042 ASSNPGAAIAK

-2081 EDKLAKRYARALLM
+2081 EDKLAKRYARALFM
-2095 YGAGMFPIVRDISSY
+2095 YGAGMFPVVRDLSSY

-2130 SAGEGVVKGIQ
+2130 SAGESVVKGVR
-2141 SLADIVAGEGD
+2141 SLGDIVAGEGD

-2171 KLISDFVAGANA
+2171 KLISDFVVGANA
-2183 WMSGDAGPEALLFGA
+2183 WMSGEAGPEALLFGA

>member
-1 MAAETLDTASA
+1 MAVENMDTASA
-12 VSAYLNDPNP
+12 VSSYLNDPTP
-22 PTTDPAGATR
+22 PAMDPAGATR
-32 VSVAAALGSNPDL
+32 VSVAMALGSNPDL

-67 EEVKREAALTSFDF
+67 EEVKREAVLSSFDF
-81 ERLARDF
+81 ERLARDY
-88 PSTAAYLAGVENA
+88 PTTAGYLAGVENA
-101 RIAHDDVDNMGVIEK
+101 RIAHDDVSNMGLIEK
-116 GLRGLANVGK
+116 GVRGLSNVGK

-131 IPQAGGALWRVGQ
+131 FPQAGGALWRVGQ
-144 GAAENLAPLLD
+144 AAAENLAPILD
-155 PLAGTLLPENP
+155 PFAGTVLPENP
-166 LRRLAAGMADQ
+166 LRRVAAGMAAQ
-177 GRAGEISAKGL
+177 GRAGEAAAKDL
-188 MPQAAGNIEAGV
+188 MPQATGDIEAGV

-214 PASIVTGN
+214 PASVVTGN

-232 ITGGQAYGQARE
+232 ITGGQGYGQARE
-244 AGMDPYRALMF
+244 AGLDPYRALVF

-302 TALQD
+302 TVLQD
-307 LNEWAVLN
+307 LNEWAILN
-315 PEKPFS
+315 PDKPFS
-321 DYLAARPDA
+321 SYLEERPSA

-346 GTAQLANTA
+346 GTAQLANVA
-355 ADRLAGRTVRAERAQ
+355 ADRVAGRTTQADRAQ
-370 LDGQVLAELDA
+370 LDGQVLAGLDIA
-381 TAAASKLRARSPEDF
+381 AAASKLRARSPEDF
-396 QAFVKDAMADGPVQD
+396 QAFIKEAMGDGPVQD
-411 VYIRAEDLAQSGVDI
+411 VYIRAEDLAQSGVDV

-467 QSMLPFLKTD
+467 QPMLPFLKTD
-477 PAGMTQAQA
+477 PAGMTQAEA
-486 QEFMQNRSEQLR
+486 QEFLQSRGDQLR
-498 AEVEQVMAE
+498 AEVDKIMAE
-507 READAPF
+507 REPDAQF
-514 KESKDLVEAE
+514 KESRDLVEGE

-549 FYAVQAARLGVTPQE
+549 FYAVQAARMGVTPQE
-564 MYQRYPVQIRAEGM
+564 LYQRYPVRIRAEGI
-578 GQLNQALAA
+578 GQLDQALAA
-587 QPPKG
+587 HPPKG
-592 WIHSTSGADAAAL
+592 WVHSTSGADAVTL
-605 WDGQADGTTV
+605 ADGALQDAEGNVPHAV
-615 FWTDLQ
+615 FWTNID
-621 GKLGDDLPGTAGY
+621 GKLTADAPDLAGY
-634 SHSLGR
+634 SFSLDKSRADHVRNRHGVEAR
-640 SDLAHIRKA
+640 EGQLSVTDEDLARIPEIVE
-649 HGDVA
+649 GYD
-654 AETARGQLP
+654 
-663 ITAADVAQVPDI
+663 AADTSVQIPA
-675 VTDYDAMRADLRGAN
+675 
-690 GSDRIA
+690 
-696 YAKRVSDGVLVY
+696 
-708 LEEVSHKRQN
+708 EVSGNPQ
-718 MRGVTM
+718 RGVVFAKEFEDGTVVYSGLVSRKRRNVRTATM
-724 WKYPPSVDEQQIL
+724 WKYPPSIDAQTAL
-737 QSATAG
+737 QRATANL
-743 QTSETDGGMGNSV
+743 TSETYGGMEDSV
-756 GPNGRELNQSEVP
+756 APEGGELNQS
-769 QTGTPEFLRW
+769 
-779 FGDSKAVDAQGRPL
+779 A
-793 VLYHG
+793 
-798 SETAGFDTF
+798 
-807 NSDETGIFFTTS
+807 
-819 RLMASQYAGSRAEA
+819 
-833 RAGENAPSIYH
+833 
-844 AYVKIENPYEVDW
+844 
-857 GERDWNKGDGQF
+857 
-869 RTTDD
+869 
-874 VARYAKENGYDGA
+874 
-887 IIRNAK
+887 
-893 DAATD
+893 
-898 NYSHVVA
+898 
-905 DIFVPFESN
+905 
-914 QVKSATEN
+914 
-922 RGTFDA
+922 
-928 HDPSILNQ
+928 
-936 SERGAYNIDT
+936 RGAYNVDT

-966 FYLEVLTDIAGQAEA
+966 FYLEVLTDIAGQADA

-991 LMAWFGVQDLAA
+991 LLDWFGVRDLAS
-1003 WNALDLEEKRPF
+1003 WNAMDLEAKRPY

-1028 EGKAPAPE
+1028 EGKAPSPE

-1048 LAVYRSMSALNV
+1048 LAVYRSLSALNV

-1082 TETMLDYKPAFTSAE
+1082 TEAMLDYKPAFTSAE
-1097 QAGMTPEEWAQY
+1097 QAGMSPEEWAQY
-1109 QALGLEATQDAVQ
+1109 QALGVEATLDAVQ

-1139 SRVIAQL
+1139 SRVIAQM

-1180 VDPVTGEPVSGPT
+1180 VDPVTGEPAQGPT

-1199 LEDLYGAEG
+1199 LKDLYTGVEGAPEWT
-1208 DRYAMLDWSK
+1208 A
-1218 LGYGK
+1218 LGYGQ

-1237 ADRFGYESG
+1237 ADRFGFESG

-1277 LTDAQSIARAAD
+1277 LTDAASIARAAD

-1311 LGQRQVL
+1311 LGQRQIL
-1318 ARAARQFA
+1318 TRAARQFA

-1340 SQWVVAEARA
+1340 SQWRVAEARA
-1350 ARAAETALRKNDLQ
+1350 ARAAEQALRNNDLQ
-1364 GAAVEKKRQLV
+1364 AAAVEKKRQLV
-1375 NNYAARAAQAAQAE
+1375 NNYATRAAQAAQAE

-1395 YMKRLSGST
+1395 YMKRLSNST
-1404 SQSGMRGESLAQLNA
+1404 SQSGMRGESLVQLNA

-1459 DLPAYILDEGFR
+1459 DLPAYILDEGYR

-1507 DMSFDEERGAILARL
+1507 DMSFDQERSAILARL

-1531 EAGDPL
+1531 NAGDPL
-1537 AREPEFVPNIRKSVA
+1537 AREPEFVPSIRKTVA

-1620 YGRKGIVVPSIGTS
+1620 YGRKGVLIPRLGGS

-1653 KRLENYGWNDNRMQ
+1653 KRLENYGWNEYKMQ
-1667 GVLDVLDERDWNLA
+1667 GVLDVLDERDWKLA

-1695 LEALNKRTRGKA
+1695 LEALNTRTRGKA
-1707 PPKVEPLP
+1707 PPKVEALP

-1761 KTNQGTSTQ
+1761 KTNQGASTQ

-1844 PSGFIEKIL
+1844 PSGFIEKIA

-1858 NTIVVLMSGVKT
+1858 NTVVVLMSGVKT

-1875 VGLVPALTRVNAGSI
+1875 VGLVPAFTRVNAGNI

-1908 AMENSEYMRH
+1908 AMDNSEYMRH

-1969 GMVQFDNDNAKAADY
+1969 GMAQFDNDNGKAADY

-2029 QMLVRAGAIAKRE
+2029 QMLVRAGAIAKRD
-2042 AASNPGAAIAK
+2042 ASSNPGLAVGR
-2053 FTVQFVM
+2053 FTLQFVM

-2081 EDKLAKRYARALLM
+2081 DDKLAKRYARALVM
-2095 YGAGMFPIVRDISSY
+2095 YGAGMFPVVREISSY

-2130 SAGEGVVKGIQ
+2130 SAVEGVVKGVQ
-2141 SLADIVAGEGD
+2141 SLADIAGGEGD

-2160 MGTSFAFGLPG
+2160 MGTSFALGLPG

>member
-1 MAAETLDTASA
+1 MAQELDTSSA
-12 VSAYLNDPNP
+12 VAAYLSDPNP
-22 PTTDPAGATR
+22 PTSDPVGATR

-45 EAELRQVATRTGI
+45 EAELRQVASRTGI

-81 ERLARDF
+81 ERLARDY

-116 GLRGLANVGK
+116 GIRGLSNLGS

-131 IPQAGGALWRVGQ
+131 FPQAGGALWRVGQ
-144 GAAENLAPLLD
+144 AAAENIAPVLD

-166 LRRLAAGMADQ
+166 LRRLAAGMAGL
-177 GRAGEISAKGL
+177 GRAGEASAKGL
-188 MPQAAGNIEAGV
+188 MPQATGNIEAGV

-222 PAPTLYGMSA
+222 PAPTLYGMA
-232 ITGGQAYGQARE
+232 GITGGQAYGQGRE
-244 AGMDPYRALMF
+244 AGLDPYRALMF

-281 TPLWN
+281 TPFWN
-286 MLLRQ
+286 MLMRQ
-291 VSAEIPGEQVA
+291 VAAEIPGEQVA

-307 LNEWAVLN
+307 LNEWAILN

-321 DYLAARPDA
+321 EYLAARPDA

-355 ADRLAGRTVRAERAQ
+355 ADRLAGQTVRAERAQ

-381 TAAASKLRARSPEDF
+381 TAAASKLRARSPDDF
-396 QAFVKDAMADGPVQD
+396 QAFIKEAMGDGPVQD
-411 VYIRAEDLAQSGVDI
+411 VYIRAEDLAQSGVDV

-477 PAGMTQAQA
+477 PAGMTQAEA
-486 QEFMQNRSEQLR
+486 QEFMQNRGEQLR

-514 KESKDLVEAE
+514 KASKDLVESE

-564 MYQRYPVQIRAEGM
+564 MYQRYPVQIRAEGF

-587 QPPKG
+587 QPPAG
-592 WIHSTSGADAAAL
+592 WKHSTEGADAAAL
-605 WDGQADGTTV
+605 WDGSDDARAV
-615 FWTDLQ
+615 FWTDLS
-621 GKLGDDLPGTAGY
+621 GKLAQDAPALAGY
-634 SHSLGR
+634 SHSVDQ
-640 SDLAHIRKA
+640 SAINHIKGQHGDAEIEQRRGQVA
-649 HGDVA
+649 VTAGDVA
-654 AETARGQLP
+654 RIPE
-663 ITAADVAQVPDI
+663 I
-675 VTDYDAMRADLRGAN
+675 VTAYDDIQTDLRTDQGAQ
-690 GSDRIA
+690 RVA
-696 YAKRVSDGVLVY
+696 YAKALDDGVLIY
-708 LEEVSHKRQN
+708 IEDVSRKRN
-718 MRGVTM
+718 DMRGVTL
-724 WKYPPSVDEQQIL
+724 WKYP
-737 QSATAG
+737 AG
-743 QTSETDGGMGNSV
+743 TDVRTVLDSSLDGGSGKTKARQAGLKGDALRTLSDYESDAQTPSPETSIEP
-756 GPNGRELNQSEVP
+756 GGRELKQSE
-769 QTGTPEFLRW
+769 Q
-779 FGDSKAVDAQGRPL
+779 
-793 VLYHG
+793 
-798 SETAGFDTF
+798 
-807 NSDETGIFFTTS
+807 
-819 RLMASQYAGSRAEA
+819 
-833 RAGENAPSIYH
+833 
-844 AYVKIENPYEVDW
+844 
-857 GERDWNKGDGQF
+857 
-869 RTTDD
+869 
-874 VARYAKENGYDGA
+874 
-887 IIRNAK
+887 
-893 DAATD
+893 
-898 NYSHVVA
+898 
-905 DIFVPFESN
+905 
-914 QVKSATEN
+914 SA
-922 RGTFDA
+922 
-928 HDPSILNQ
+928 
-936 SERGAYNIDT
+936 RGAYNIDT

-966 FYLEVLTDIAGQAEA
+966 FYLEVLTDIARQPDA

-991 LMAWFGVQDLAA
+991 LLGWFGVQDLAA
-1003 WNALDLEEKRPF
+1003 WDALDLEGKRPH

-1028 EGKAPAPE
+1028 EGKAPTPE

-1048 LAVYRSMSALNV
+1048 VAVYRSLSALNV

-1139 SRVIAQL
+1139 SRVIAQM

-1180 VDPVTGEPVSGPT
+1180 VDPVTGEPAEGPT

-1199 LEDLYGAEG
+1199 LEDMYGGEG

-1237 ADRFGYESG
+1237 ADRFGFASG

-1256 EDPRAKIEA
+1256 EDPRVKIEA

-1277 LTDAQSIARAAD
+1277 LTDPQSIARAAD

-1350 ARAAETALRKNDLQ
+1350 ARAAEAALRKNDLQ

-1404 SQSGMRGESLAQLNA
+1404 SQSGMRGESLVQLNA

-1507 DMSFDEERGAILARL
+1507 DMSFDEERGALLARM

-1537 AREPEFVPNIRKSVA
+1537 AREPEFVPNIRKSVS
-1552 KLGDGFSGEFL
+1552 KLGDGFAGEFL

-1620 YGRKGIVVPSIGTS
+1620 YGRKGILVPSIGTS

-1653 KRLENYGWNDNRMQ
+1653 KRLENYGWNENRMQ
-1667 GVLDVLDERDWNLA
+1667 GVLDVLDERDWKLA

-1688 DTKLWPE
+1688 DNKLWPE

-1750 ELLGGGMGMSA
+1750 ELLGGGMGMAA
-1761 KTNQGTSTQ
+1761 KTNQGSSTQ

-1875 VGLVPALTRVNAGSI
+1875 VGLVPALTRVNGGSI

-1969 GMVQFDNDNAKAADY
+1969 GMAQFGNDTAKAVDY

-2042 AASNPGAAIAK
+2042 ANGNPGLAIAK

-2081 EDKLAKRYARALLM
+2081 EDKLAKRYARALAM

-2110 TWSVFDTDT
+2110 TWSVFDKDT
-2119 YNFGYKISPVQ
+2119 YNYGYKISPVQ
-2130 SAGEGVVKGIQ
+2130 SAGEGVVKGIS
-2141 SLADIVAGEGD
+2141 SLADITAGEGD
-2152 IVDTKNAI
+2152 IVDTKNVI

-2183 WMSGDAGPEALLFGA
+2183 WMNGDAGPEALLFGA

>member
-1 MAAETLDTASA
+1 MAEELDTSSA
-12 VSAYLNDPNP
+12 VAAYLNDPNP
-22 PTTDPAGATR
+22 PPADPAGATR

-45 EAELRQVATRTGI
+45 EAELRQVASRTGI

-81 ERLARDF
+81 ERLARDY

-101 RIAHDDVDNMGVIEK
+101 RIAHDDVDNMGVFEK
-116 GLRGLANVGK
+116 GIRGLSNLGS

-131 IPQAGGALWRVGQ
+131 FPQAGGALWRVGQ
-144 GAAENLAPLLD
+144 AAAENVAPLLD

-166 LRRLAAGMADQ
+166 LRRLAAGMAGM
-177 GRAGEISAKGL
+177 GRAGEASAKDL
-188 MPQAAGNIEAGV
+188 MPQATGNIEAGV

-222 PAPTLYGMSA
+222 PAPTLYGMA
-232 ITGGQAYGQARE
+232 GITGGQAFGQARE
-244 AGMDPYRALMF
+244 AGLDPYRALMF

-286 MLLRQ
+286 MLMRQ
-291 VSAEIPGEQVA
+291 VAAEIPGEQVA

-307 LNEWAVLN
+307 LNEWAILN

-321 DYLAARPDA
+321 EYLAARPDA

-355 ADRLAGRTVRAERAQ
+355 ADRLAGRTVQAERAQ
-370 LDGQVLAELDA
+370 LDGQVLTELDA
-381 TAAASKLRARSPEDF
+381 TAAASKLRARSPDDF
-396 QAFVKDAMADGPVQD
+396 QAFVKEAMGDGPVQD
-411 VYIRAEDLAQSGVDI
+411 VYIRAEDLAQSGVDV

-459 RVAGTDLS
+459 RVAGTELS

-477 PAGMTQAQA
+477 PAGMTQAEA
-486 QEFMQNRSEQLR
+486 QDFIQNRSEQLR
-498 AEVEQVMAE
+498 AEVEKVMAE

-564 MYQRYPVQIRAEGM
+564 LYQRYPVQIRAEGF
-578 GQLNQALAA
+578 GQLDQA
-587 QPPKG
+587 
-592 WIHSTSGADAAAL
+592 
-605 WDGQADGTTV
+605 
-615 FWTDLQ
+615 
-621 GKLGDDLPGTAGY
+621 
-634 SHSLGR
+634 
-640 SDLAHIRKA
+640 
-649 HGDVA
+649 
-654 AETARGQLP
+654 
-663 ITAADVAQVPDI
+663 
-675 VTDYDAMRADLRGAN
+675 
-690 GSDRIA
+690 
-696 YAKRVSDGVLVY
+696 
-708 LEEVSHKRQN
+708 
-718 MRGVTM
+718 
-724 WKYPPSVDEQQIL
+724 
-737 QSATAG
+737 ATA
-743 QTSETDGGMGNSV
+743 QTET
-756 GPNGRELNQSEVP
+756 PAFKE
-769 QTGTPEFLRW
+769 W
-779 FGDSKAVDAQGRPL
+779 FGDSKVVDAQGKPL
-793 VLYHG
+793 VAYHG
-798 SETAGFDTF
+798 TNAEIEAFDPGRLGSATG
-807 NSDETGIFFTTS
+807 DEGAREGYFFT
-819 RLMASQYAGSRAEA
+819 SQPDEAGHYAREATFSADRAAYDAGA
-833 RAGENAPSIYH
+833 RGAVYPVYLRMT
-844 AYVKIENPYEVDW
+844 NPLRVD
-857 GERDWNKGDGQF
+857 
-869 RTTDD
+869 
-874 VARYAKENGYDGA
+874 Y
-887 IIRNAK
+887 
-893 DAATD
+893 AATTQPEVIKEAKAAGHD
-898 NYSHVVA
+898 GIIDARGDYVVFSPEQ
-905 DIFVPFESN
+905 I
-914 QVKSATEN
+914 KSAIGN
-922 RGTFDA
+922 RGTFDPN
-928 HDPSILNQ
+928 DPSILNQ
-936 SERGAYNIDT
+936 FARGAYNIDT

-966 FYLEVLTDIAGQAEA
+966 FYLEVLTDIARQPDA

-991 LMAWFGVQDLAA
+991 LLDWFGVQDLAA
-1003 WNALDLEEKRPF
+1003 WDVLDLEGKRAH

-1028 EGKAPAPE
+1028 EGKAPTPE

-1048 LAVYRSMSALNV
+1048 VAVYRSLSALNV

-1097 QAGMTPEEWAQY
+1097 QANMTPEEWAQY

-1139 SRVIAQL
+1139 SRVVAQL

-1180 VDPVTGEPVSGPT
+1180 IDPVTGEPAEGPT

-1199 LEDLYGAEG
+1199 LEDMYGGEG

-1237 ADRFGYESG
+1237 ADRFGFASG

-1256 EDPRAKIEA
+1256 EDPRVKIEA

-1277 LTDAQSIARAAD
+1277 LTDPQSIARAAD

-1350 ARAAETALRKNDLQ
+1350 ARAAEAALRKNDLQ

-1404 SQSGMRGESLAQLNA
+1404 SQSGMRGESLVQLNA
-1419 LLARFDLRSSM
+1419 LLARFDLRTSI

-1507 DMSFDEERGAILARL
+1507 DMSFDEERSAILARL

-1537 AREPEFVPNIRKSVA
+1537 AREPEFVPNIRRSVS
-1552 KLGDGFSGEFL
+1552 KLGDGFAGEFL

-1620 YGRKGIVVPSIGTS
+1620 YGRKGILVPSIGTS

-1653 KRLENYGWNDNRMQ
+1653 KRLENYGWNENRMQ
-1667 GVLDVLDERDWNLA
+1667 GVLDVLDERDWKLA

-1688 DTKLWPE
+1688 DNKLWPE

-1750 ELLGGGMGMSA
+1750 ELLGGGMGMAA
-1761 KTNQGTSTQ
+1761 KTNQGSSTQ

-1969 GMVQFDNDNAKAADY
+1969 GMAQFDNDNAKAADY

-2042 AASNPGAAIAK
+2042 ASSNPGLAIAK

-2081 EDKLAKRYARALLM
+2081 EDKLAKRYARALAM

-2110 TWSVFDTDT
+2110 TWSVFDKDT
-2119 YNFGYKISPVQ
+2119 YNYGYKISPVQ
-2130 SAGEGVVKGIQ
+2130 SAGEGVVKGIS
-2141 SLADIVAGEGD
+2141 SLADITAGDGD
-2152 IVDTKNAI
+2152 IVDTKNVI
-2160 MGTSFAFGLPG
+2160 MGTSFTLGLPG

>member
-1 MAAETLDTASA
+1 MAAETLDTAGA

-22 PTTDPAGATR
+22 PSVDPVGATR

-81 ERLARDF
+81 ERLARDY

-101 RIAHDDVDNMGVIEK
+101 RIAHDDVDNMGIIEK
-116 GLRGLANVGK
+116 GVRGLANVGK

-144 GAAENLAPLLD
+144 AGAENLAPLLD

-166 LRRLAAGMADQ
+166 LRRLAAGMGDL
-177 GRAGEISAKGL
+177 GRAGEASAKGL

-244 AGMDPYRALMF
+244 AGLDPYRALMF

-346 GTAQLANTA
+346 GTVQLANTA

-396 QAFVKDAMADGPVQD
+396 QAFVKQAMADGPVQD
-411 VYIRAEDLAQSGVDI
+411 VYIRAEDLAQSGVDV
-426 AQLAQVSP
+426 AQLARASP

-459 RVAGTDLS
+459 RVAGTELS
-467 QSMLPFLKTD
+467 QSMLPYLKTD
-477 PAGMTQAQA
+477 PAGMTQAEA
-486 QEFMQNRSEQLR
+486 QEFMQNRGEQLR

-507 READAPF
+507 RETDAPF
-514 KESKDLVEAE
+514 KESKDLVESE

-549 FYAVQAARLGVTPQE
+549 FYAVQAARLGLTPQE
-564 MYQRYPVQIRAEGM
+564 MYQRYPVKIRAEGF
-578 GQLNQALAA
+578 GQLEQSAAA
-587 QPPKG
+587 QM
-592 WIHSTSGADAAAL
+592 
-605 WDGQADGTTV
+605 
-615 FWTDLQ
+615 
-621 GKLGDDLPGTAGY
+621 
-634 SHSLGR
+634 
-640 SDLAHIRKA
+640 
-649 HGDVA
+649 
-654 AETARGQLP
+654 ETPAFK
-663 ITAADVAQVPDI
+663 T
-675 VTDYDAMRADLRGAN
+675 
-690 GSDRIA
+690 
-696 YAKRVSDGVLVY
+696 
-708 LEEVSHKRQN
+708 
-718 MRGVTM
+718 
-724 WKYPPSVDEQQIL
+724 
-737 QSATAG
+737 
-743 QTSETDGGMGNSV
+743 
-756 GPNGRELNQSEVP
+756 
-769 QTGTPEFLRW
+769 W
-779 FGDSKAVDAQGRPL
+779 FGDSKAVDAQGQPL
-793 VLYHG
+793 TLYHG

-807 NSDETGIFFTTS
+807 NPGSAGLFFTTS

-833 RAGENAPSIYH
+833 RAGEHMPSIYH
-844 AYVKIENPYEVDW
+844 AYLKIENPYEVDW
-857 GERDWNKGDGQF
+857 GGRDWNKGEGQF
-869 RTTDD
+869 STTDD
-874 VARYAKENGYDGA
+874 VARFAKEQGYDGA

-905 DIFVPFESN
+905 DIFVPFDSK

-928 HDPSILNQ
+928 GDPNILNQ

-946 RTISLLQNADL
+946 RTISLLKNADL

-966 FYLEVLTDIAGQAEA
+966 FYLEVLTDIAGQADA

-991 LMAWFGVQDLAA
+991 LMGWFGVQDLAA
-1003 WNALDLEEKRPF
+1003 WNALDLEAKRPH

-1048 LAVYRSMSALNV
+1048 LAVYRSLSALNV

-1180 VDPVTGEPVSGPT
+1180 VDPVTGEPMSGPT

-1448 SESERLDAVMP
+1448 SESERLDAVVP

-1612 WNLKERRD
+1612 WNIKERRD

-1667 GVLDVLDERDWNLA
+1667 GVLDVLDERDWKLA

-1707 PPKVEPLP
+1707 PPKVEALP

-1750 ELLGGGMGMSA
+1750 ELLGGGMGMAA
-1761 KTNQGTSTQ
+1761 KTNQGASTQ

-1790 NETVHDLA
+1790 NEMVHDLA

-1908 AMENSEYMRH
+1908 TMENSEYMRH

-1969 GMVQFDNDNAKAADY
+1969 GMAQFNNDNIKATEY

-2042 AASNPGAAIAK
+2042 GASNPGAAIAK

-2081 EDKLAKRYARALLM
+2081 DDKLAKRYARALAM
-2095 YGAGMFPIVRDISSY
+2095 YGAGMFPIIRDISSY
-2110 TWSVFDTDT
+2110 TWSVFDTDA

-2141 SLADIVAGEGD
+2141 SLGDIVAGEGD

>member
-22 PTTDPAGATR
+22 PTVDPAGATR
-32 VSVAAALGSNPDL
+32 VSLATALGSNPDL
-45 EAELRQVATRTGI
+45 EAELRQVASRTGI

-81 ERLARDF
+81 ERLARDY
-88 PSTAAYLAGVENA
+88 PSTAAYLSGVENA

-116 GLRGLANVGK
+116 GLRGLSNLGN

-131 IPQAGGALWRVGQ
+131 FPQAGGALWRVGQ
-144 GAAENLAPLLD
+144 AAAENVAPLFD

-166 LRRLAAGMADQ
+166 LRRLAAGMAGL
-177 GRAGEISAKGL
+177 GRAGEASAKDL
-188 MPQAAGNIEAGV
+188 MPQATGNIEAGV

-232 ITGGQAYGQARE
+232 ITGGQGYGQARE
-244 AGMDPYRALMF
+244 TGLDPYRALMF

-286 MLLRQ
+286 MLMRQ

-346 GTAQLANTA
+346 GTVQLANTA
-355 ADRLAGRTVRAERAQ
+355 ADRLAGRATQAERAQ

-396 QAFVKDAMADGPVQD
+396 QAFIKEAMGDGPVQD
-411 VYIRAEDLAQSGVDI
+411 VYIRAEDLAQSGVDV

-477 PAGMTQAQA
+477 PAGMTQAEA
-486 QEFMQNRSEQLR
+486 QDFMQNRSEQLR
-498 AEVEQVMAE
+498 AEVEKVMAE
-507 READAPF
+507 RETDAPF
-514 KESKDLVEAE
+514 KESKNLVETE

-549 FYAVQAARLGVTPQE
+549 FYAVQAARLGLTPQE

-578 GQLNQALAA
+578 GQL
-587 QPPKG
+587 
-592 WIHSTSGADAAAL
+592 D
-605 WDGQADGTTV
+605 
-615 FWTDLQ
+615 Q
-621 GKLGDDLPGTAGY
+621 G
-634 SHSLGR
+634 
-640 SDLAHIRKA
+640 
-649 HGDVA
+649 
-654 AETARGQLP
+654 
-663 ITAADVAQVPDI
+663 
-675 VTDYDAMRADLRGAN
+675 
-690 GSDRIA
+690 
-696 YAKRVSDGVLVY
+696 
-708 LEEVSHKRQN
+708 
-718 MRGVTM
+718 
-724 WKYPPSVDEQQIL
+724 
-737 QSATAG
+737 ATA
-743 QTSETDGGMGNSV
+743 QTEI
-756 GPNGRELNQSEVP
+756 PAFKE
-769 QTGTPEFLRW
+769 W
-779 FGDSKAVDAQGRPL
+779 FGDSKVVDDAGQPL
-793 VLYHG
+793 TVYHG
-798 SETAGFDTF
+798 TGASFESFDPTQAGESSENHTADL
-807 NSDETGIFFTTS
+807 GIFFSVSPDVAGAFAAPDYASDGTS
-819 RLMASQYAGSRAEA
+819 TY
-833 RAGENAPSIYH
+833 GEGANVVPVVLAI
-844 AYVKIENPYEVDW
+844 KNPYTMPAAEFADLVENGTGKSVRALRAKLENQGHDGVRVV
-857 GERDWNKGDGQF
+857 GERQYGDAETGELAH
-869 RTTDD
+869 DSY
-874 VARYAKENGYDGA
+874 VAFHPEQ
-887 IIRNAK
+887 I
-893 DAATD
+893 
-898 NYSHVVA
+898 
-905 DIFVPFESN
+905 
-914 QVKSATEN
+914 KSAIGN

-928 HDPSILNQ
+928 NDPSILNQ
-936 SERGAYNIDT
+936 SARGAYNIDT

-966 FYLEVLTDIAGQAEA
+966 FYLEVLTDIARQPDA

-991 LMAWFGVQDLAA
+991 LLGWFGVQDLAT
-1003 WNALDLEEKRPF
+1003 WDALDLEGKRPH

-1028 EGKAPAPE
+1028 EGKAPTPE

-1048 LAVYRSMSALNV
+1048 VAVYRSLSALNV

-1139 SRVIAQL
+1139 SRVIAQM

-1180 VDPVTGEPVSGPT
+1180 IDPVTGEQVGGPT
-1193 KLQISA
+1193 KLQIRA
-1199 LEDLYGAEG
+1199 LEDMYGGEG
-1208 DRYAMLDWSK
+1208 DRYAMLNWSQ

-1237 ADRFGYESG
+1237 ADRFGYASG

-1277 LTDAQSIARAAD
+1277 LTDAESIARAAD

-1350 ARAAETALRKNDLQ
+1350 ARAAEMALRKNDLQ

-1438 KTQSLAEFIA
+1438 KTQSLADFIA

-1537 AREPEFVPNIRKSVA
+1537 AREPEFVPNILKSVA

-1620 YGRKGIVVPSIGTS
+1620 YGRKGILVPSIGTS

-1640 LVAALLYGNADGR
+1640 LVAALLYGNVDGR

-1707 PPKVEPLP
+1707 PPKVEALP

-1750 ELLGGGMGMSA
+1750 ELLGGGMGMAA
-1761 KTNQGTSTQ
+1761 KTNQGASTQ

-1875 VGLVPALTRVNAGSI
+1875 VGLVPALTRVNGGTI

-1908 AMENSEYMRH
+1908 AMDNSEYMRH

-1969 GMVQFDNDNAKAADY
+1969 GMAQFDNDNAKAADY

-2042 AASNPGAAIAK
+2042 ASSNPGAAIAK

-2141 SLADIVAGEGD
+2141 SLADIAAGEGD

>member
-1 MAAETLDTASA
+1 MAEELDTASA
-12 VSAYLNDPNP
+12 VSAYLNDPHP
-22 PTTDPAGATR
+22 PTADPVGATR

-45 EAELRQVATRTGI
+45 EAELRQVASRTGI

-81 ERLARDF
+81 ERLARDY
-88 PSTAAYLAGVENA
+88 PSTAAYLSGVENA

-116 GLRGLANVGK
+116 GLRGLSNLGK
-126 AAASA
+126 AASSA
-131 IPQAGGALWRVGQ
+131 FPQAGGALWRVGQ
-144 GAAENLAPLLD
+144 AGAENLAPLLD
-155 PLAGTLLPENP
+155 PLAGTVLPENP
-166 LRRLAAGMADQ
+166 LRRLAAGMAGL
-177 GRAGEISAKGL
+177 GRAGEASAKDL
-188 MPQAAGNIEAGV
+188 MPQATGNIEAGV

-232 ITGGQAYGQARE
+232 ITGGQGYGQARE
-244 AGMDPYRALMF
+244 AGLDPYRALMF

-267 RIPVGRFLHDMKAG
+267 RIPVGRFLHDLKAG

-346 GTAQLANTA
+346 GTAQLANVA
-355 ADRLAGRTVRAERAQ
+355 ADRLAGRTAQAERAQ

-396 QAFVKDAMADGPVQD
+396 QAFIKEAMGDGPVQD
-411 VYIRAEDLAQSGVDI
+411 VYIRAEDLAQSGVDV

-477 PAGMTQAQA
+477 PAGMTQAEA
-486 QEFMQNRSEQLR
+486 QEFMQSRGEQLR
-498 AEVEQVMAE
+498 AEVEKVMSE

-514 KESKDLVEAE
+514 KESRDLVEAE

-564 MYQRYPVQIRAEGM
+564 MYQRYPVRIQAEGF
-578 GQLNQALAA
+578 GQL
-587 QPPKG
+587 
-592 WIHSTSGADAAAL
+592 D
-605 WDGQADGTTV
+605 
-615 FWTDLQ
+615 Q
-621 GKLGDDLPGTAGY
+621 G
-634 SHSLGR
+634 
-640 SDLAHIRKA
+640 
-649 HGDVA
+649 
-654 AETARGQLP
+654 
-663 ITAADVAQVPDI
+663 
-675 VTDYDAMRADLRGAN
+675 
-690 GSDRIA
+690 
-696 YAKRVSDGVLVY
+696 
-708 LEEVSHKRQN
+708 
-718 MRGVTM
+718 
-724 WKYPPSVDEQQIL
+724 
-737 QSATAG
+737 ATA
-743 QTSETDGGMGNSV
+743 QTET
-756 GPNGRELNQSEVP
+756 PAFKE
-769 QTGTPEFLRW
+769 W
-779 FGDSKAVDAQGRPL
+779 FGDSKVVDAQGKPL
-793 VLYHG
+793 VAYHG
-798 SETAGFDTF
+798 TGASFASFDPTKAGESSENHTADL
-807 NSDETGIFFTTS
+807 GIFFS
-819 RLMASQYAGSRAEA
+819 VSPEVAGAFAAPDYASDGPATY
-833 RAGENAPSIYH
+833 GEGANVMPVVLAI
-844 AYVKIENPYEVDW
+844 KNPYTMSAAEFADLVENGTGKSVRALRAKLEKQGHD
-857 GERDWNKGDGQF
+857 GVRVVGDQKY
-869 RTTDD
+869 DD
-874 VARYAKENGYDGA
+874 VEIGELAQDSY
-887 IIRNAK
+887 
-893 DAATD
+893 
-898 NYSHVVA
+898 VA
-905 DIFVPFESN
+905 FHPEQI
-914 QVKSATEN
+914 KSAIGN
-922 RGTFDA
+922 RGTFDPN
-928 HDPSILNQ
+928 DPSILNQ
-936 SERGAYNIDT
+936 SARGAYNIDT

-966 FYLEVLTDIAGQAEA
+966 FYLEVLTDIARQPDA

-991 LMAWFGVQDLAA
+991 LLDWFGVQDLAA
-1003 WNALDLEEKRPF
+1003 WDALDLEGKRPH

-1028 EGKAPAPE
+1028 EGKAPTPE

-1048 LAVYRSMSALNV
+1048 LAVYRSLSALNV

-1139 SRVIAQL
+1139 SRAIAQM

-1180 VDPVTGEPVSGPT
+1180 IDPVTGEPVEGPT

-1199 LEDLYGAEG
+1199 LEDMYGGEG

-1237 ADRFGYESG
+1237 ADRFGYASG

-1277 LTDAQSIARAAD
+1277 LTDAESIARAAD

-1340 SQWVVAEARA
+1340 SQWAVAEARA
-1350 ARAAETALRKNDLQ
+1350 ARAAEAALRKNDLQ

-1375 NNYAARAAQAAQAE
+1375 NNYATRAAQAAQAE

-1404 SQSGMRGESLAQLNA
+1404 PQSGMRGESLVQLNA

-1507 DMSFDEERGAILARL
+1507 DMSFDEERGAILTRL
-1522 REFNPKAFD
+1522 REFNPEAFD
-1531 EAGDPL
+1531 GLGDPL
-1537 AREPEFVPNIRKSVA
+1537 AREPDFVPNIRRSVG
-1552 KLGDGFSGEFL
+1552 KLGDGFAGEFL

-1598 MEKVYRDLKPLFKQ
+1598 MEKVYRDLQPLFKQ

-1620 YGRKGIVVPSIGTS
+1620 YGRKGILVPSIGTS

-1653 KRLENYGWNDNRMQ
+1653 KRLANYGWSDYSMQ
-1667 GVLDVLDERDWNLA
+1667 GILDVLDERDWKLA

-1688 DTKLWPE
+1688 DNKLWPE

-1707 PPKVEPLP
+1707 PPKVEPMP

-1750 ELLGGGMGMSA
+1750 ELLGGGMGMAA
-1761 KTNQGTSTQ
+1761 KTNQGASTQ

-1875 VGLVPALTRVNAGSI
+1875 VGLVPALTRVNAGNI

-1908 AMENSEYMRH
+1908 AMDNSEYMRH

-1969 GMVQFDNDNAKAADY
+1969 GMAQFDNDSAKAADY

-1994 SGRDVDLPKIMSGHG
+1994 SGRDVDLPRIMSGHG

-2042 AASNPGAAIAK
+2042 ASSNPGLAVAK

-2069 EMMMGNGGDDED
+2069 EMMMGQSGDDED

-2141 SLADIVAGEGD
+2141 SLADIAAGDGD

-2160 MGTSFAFGLPG
+2160 MGTSFALGLPG
-2171 KLISDFVAGANA
+2171 KLISDFVVGANA
-2183 WMSGDAGPEALLFGA
+2183 WMSGEAGPEALLFGA

>member
-1 MAAETLDTASA
+1 MEAENLDTAGA
-12 VSAYLNDPNP
+12 VAAYLGDPKP
-22 PTTDPAGATR
+22 PQPDPAGATR
-32 VSVAAALGSNPDL
+32 VSLAVALGTNPDL
-45 EAELRQVATRTGI
+45 EAELRQVASRTGV

-81 ERLARDF
+81 ERLARDY
-88 PSTAAYLAGVENA
+88 PSTAAYLAGIENA

-116 GLRGLANVGK
+116 GIRGLSNLGS

-131 IPQAGGALWRVGQ
+131 FPQAGGALWRVGQ
-144 GAAENLAPLLD
+144 AAAENVAPLLD

-166 LRRLAAGMADQ
+166 LRRLAAGMAGL
-177 GRAGEISAKGL
+177 GRAGEASAKGL
-188 MPQAAGNIEAGV
+188 MPQATGNIEAGV

-222 PAPTLYGMSA
+222 PAPTLYGMA
-232 ITGGQAYGQARE
+232 GITGGQAYGQARE
-244 AGMDPYRALMF
+244 AGLDPYRALMF

-302 TALQD
+302 TVLQD

-346 GTAQLANTA
+346 GTVQLANTA
-355 ADRLAGRTVRAERAQ
+355 ADRLAGRTVQAERAQ

-396 QAFVKDAMADGPVQD
+396 QAFIKQAMADGPVQD
-411 VYIRAEDLAQSGVDI
+411 IYIRAEDLAQSGVDV
-426 AQLAQVSP
+426 ARLAEASP

-449 VRIPVDEYAT
+449 VRIPVDEYTAH
-459 RVAGTDLS
+459 VAGTELS
-467 QSMLPFLKTD
+467 QPMLPFLKTD
-477 PAGMTQAQA
+477 PAGMTQAEA

-498 AEVEQVMAE
+498 AEVEKVMSE

-514 KESKDLVEAE
+514 KESRDLVEAE

-578 GQLNQALAA
+578 GQLDQALAS

-592 WIHSTSGADAAAL
+592 WVHSTSGADAAAL
-605 WDGQADGTTV
+605 WGKESQADTV
-615 FWTDLQ
+615 FWTDLGGQ
-621 GKLGDDLPGTAGY
+621 LGEDLPAAAGY

-640 SDLAHIRKA
+640 SEVEHIRRG
-649 HGDVA
+649 HGDEA
-654 AETARGQLP
+654 TETARGQLP
-663 ITAADVAQVPDI
+663 ITGKDVAEIPNI
-675 VTDYDAMRADLRGAN
+675 VKGYDAIRTDLRGAN
-690 GSDRIA
+690 GSERTA
-696 YAKRVSDGVLVY
+696 YAKRVGDGVLVY
-708 LEEVSHKRQN
+708 LEEMSHKRQN
-718 MRGVTM
+718 MRGITM

-737 QSATAG
+737 QSAISG
-743 QTSETDGGMGNSV
+743 QTSSTDGGMTDSV
-756 GPNGRELNQSEVP
+756 APGDRELNQS
-769 QTGTPEFLRW
+769 
-779 FGDSKAVDAQGRPL
+779 A
-793 VLYHG
+793 
-798 SETAGFDTF
+798 
-807 NSDETGIFFTTS
+807 
-819 RLMASQYAGSRAEA
+819 
-833 RAGENAPSIYH
+833 
-844 AYVKIENPYEVDW
+844 
-857 GERDWNKGDGQF
+857 
-869 RTTDD
+869 
-874 VARYAKENGYDGA
+874 
-887 IIRNAK
+887 
-893 DAATD
+893 
-898 NYSHVVA
+898 
-905 DIFVPFESN
+905 
-914 QVKSATEN
+914 
-922 RGTFDA
+922 
-928 HDPSILNQ
+928 
-936 SERGAYNIDT
+936 RGAYNIDS

-966 FYLEVLTDIAGQAEA
+966 FYLEVLTDIARQSDS

-991 LMAWFGVQDLAA
+991 LMDWFGVRDLAA
-1003 WNALDLEEKRPF
+1003 WDALDLEGKRPH

-1028 EGKAPAPE
+1028 EGKAPTPE

-1048 LAVYRSMSALNV
+1048 MAVYRSMSALNV

-1074 ASTEQIRE
+1074 ASTEQIRD
-1082 TETMLDYKPAFTSAE
+1082 TEAMLEYKPAFTSAE
-1097 QAGMTPEEWAQY
+1097 QAGMSPEEWAQY

-1139 SRVIAQL
+1139 SRVIAQM

-1180 VDPVTGEPVSGPT
+1180 VDPATGEQADGPT

-1199 LEDLYGAEG
+1199 LADMYGGEG
-1208 DRYAMLDWSK
+1208 DRFAMLDWSK

-1232 NPDIV
+1232 HPDIV
-1237 ADRFGYESG
+1237 ADRFGFDSG
-1246 DGLVRAVLAA
+1246 DGLVRAVLGA

-1277 LTDAQSIARAAD
+1277 LTDRQSIARAAD

-1350 ARAAETALRKNDLQ
+1350 ARAAEAALRKNDLQ

-1404 SQSGMRGESLAQLNA
+1404 SQSGMRGESLVQLNA
-1419 LLARFDLRSSM
+1419 LLARFDLRTSI

-1507 DMSFDEERGAILARL
+1507 DMSFDQERSAILARL

-1537 AREPEFVPNIRKSVA
+1537 AREPEFVPNIRKSVS
-1552 KLGDGFSGEFL
+1552 KLGDGFAGEFL

-1620 YGRKGIVVPSIGTS
+1620 YGRKGILVPSIGTS

-1653 KRLENYGWNDNRMQ
+1653 KRLENYGWNENRMQ
-1667 GVLDVLDERDWNLA
+1667 GVLDVLDERDWKLA

-1688 DTKLWPE
+1688 DNKLWPE

-1715 FPTKYGEARGGYF
+1715 FPTKFGEARGGYF

-1750 ELLGGGMGMSA
+1750 ELLGGGMGMAA
-1761 KTNQGTSTQ
+1761 KTNQGSSTQ

-1875 VGLVPALTRVNAGSI
+1875 VGLVPALTRVNAGNI

-1908 AMENSEYMRH
+1908 TMENSEYMRH

-1953 VDRGVSVPLWN
+1953 VDRGVSIPLWN

-1969 GMVQFDNDNAKAADY
+1969 GMSQFDNDNAKAAEY

-1994 SGRDVDLPKIMSGHG
+1994 SGRDVDLPKVMSGHG

-2042 AASNPGAAIAK
+2042 ASTNPGLAVAK
-2053 FTVQFVM
+2053 FTLQFVM
-2060 IAVLPAILT
+2060 IAVLPAVLT

-2081 EDKLAKRYARALLM
+2081 EDKLAKRYARALAM
-2095 YGAGMFPIVRDISSY
+2095 YGAGMFPVVRDLASY
-2110 TWSVFDTDT
+2110 TWSVFDKDT
-2119 YNFGYKISPVQ
+2119 YSFGYKISPVQ
-2130 SAGEGVVKGIQ
+2130 SAGEGVVKGVQ
-2141 SLADIVAGEGD
+2141 SLGDILAGEGD

-2183 WMSGDAGPEALLFGA
+2183 WMEGDAGIEALLFGA

>member
-1 MAAETLDTASA
+1 MAEELDTASA
-12 VSAYLNDPNP
+12 VSAYLNEPNP
-22 PTTDPAGATR
+22 PTADPAGATR

-88 PSTAAYLAGVENA
+88 PSTAGYLAGVENA

-166 LRRLAAGMADQ
+166 LRRLAAGMAGF
-177 GRAGEISAKGL
+177 GRAGETAAKGL
-188 MPQAAGNIEAGV
+188 MPRAEGNIEAGV

-214 PASIVTGN
+214 PASLVTGN

-370 LDGQVLAELDA
+370 LDGQVLAELVA

-396 QAFVKDAMADGPVQD
+396 QTFVKDAMADGPVQD

-477 PAGMTQAQA
+477 PAGMTQAEA

-498 AEVEQVMAE
+498 AEVELVMAE

-514 KESKDLVEAE
+514 KESKDLVESE

-549 FYAVQAARLGVTPQE
+549 FYAVQAARLGVSPQE
-564 MYQRYPVQIRAEGM
+564 MYQRYPVQIRAEGF
-578 GQLNQALAA
+578 GQLDQ
-587 QPPKG
+587 
-592 WIHSTSGADAAAL
+592 SAAAP
-605 WDGQADGTTV
+605 A
-615 FWTDLQ
+615 
-621 GKLGDDLPGTAGY
+621 
-634 SHSLGR
+634 
-640 SDLAHIRKA
+640 I
-649 HGDVA
+649 GDVRQA
-654 AETARGQLP
+654 WDDAGIDGFVSEKGDTITVSKIVVPETARGRGIGTQAMQQLVDYAN
-663 ITAADVAQVPDI
+663 AAGKHI
-675 VTDYDAMRADLRGAN
+675 VLTPSADF
-690 GSDRIA
+690 
-696 YAKRVSDGVLVY
+696 
-708 LEEVSHKRQN
+708 
-718 MRGVTM
+718 
-724 WKYPPSVDEQQIL
+724 
-737 QSATAG
+737 
-743 QTSETDGGMGNSV
+743 GG
-756 GPNGRELNQSEVP
+756 
-769 QTGTPEFLRW
+769 
-779 FGDSKAVDAQGRPL
+779 
-793 VLYHG
+793 
-798 SETAGFDTF
+798 
-807 NSDETGIFFTTS
+807 
-819 RLMASQYAGSRAEA
+819 
-833 RAGENAPSIYH
+833 
-844 AYVKIENPYEVDW
+844 
-857 GERDWNKGDGQF
+857 
-869 RTTDD
+869 D
-874 VARYAKENGYDGA
+874 VARLKDFYKQFGFVENKG
-887 IIRNAK
+887 RNRAFS
-893 DAATD
+893 T
-898 NYSHVVA
+898 S
-905 DIFVPFESN
+905 ESMYREAPGKALYQAQQGN
-914 QVKSATEN
+914 A
-922 RGTFDA
+922 
-928 HDPSILNQ
+928 
-936 SERGAYNIDT
+936 RGAYNIDT

-966 FYLEVLTDIAGQAEA
+966 FYLEVLTDIAGQADA
-981 PAAVRDDVQK
+981 PAAMRDDVQK
-991 LMAWFGVQDLAA
+991 LLDWFGVQDLAA
-1003 WNALDLEEKRPF
+1003 WNALDLEAKRPH

-1028 EGKAPAPE
+1028 EGEAPTPE

-1066 RGVFDRML
+1066 RGVFGRML

-1082 TETMLDYKPAFTSAE
+1082 TETLLDYKPAFTSAE

-1146 QREAADRRKTVRKEV
+1146 QREAADKRKTVRKEV

-1180 VDPVTGEPVSGPT
+1180 IDPVTGDPVDGPT

-1199 LEDLYGAEG
+1199 LEDMYAGEG
-1208 DRYAMLDWSK
+1208 NRYALLDWSK
-1218 LGYGK
+1218 LGYGR

-1350 ARAAETALRKNDLQ
+1350 ARAAEQALRKNDLQ

-1404 SQSGMRGESLAQLNA
+1404 SQSGMRGESLVQLNA

-1507 DMSFDEERGAILARL
+1507 DMSFDEERSALLARM

-1537 AREPEFVPNIRKSVA
+1537 AREPEFVPNLARSVA
-1552 KLGDGFSGEFL
+1552 QLGDGFSGEFL

-1620 YGRKGIVVPSIGTS
+1620 YARKGIVVPSIGTS

-1653 KRLENYGWNDNRMQ
+1653 KRLENYGWNENRMQ
-1667 GVLDVLDERDWNLA
+1667 GVLEVLDERDWKLA
-1681 NAIWEQF
+1681 NAIWDQF
-1688 DTKLWPE
+1688 DNKLWPE

-1707 PPKVEPLP
+1707 PPKVEALP

-1775 VMRPRLDLGVFVEAV
+1775 VMRPRLDLGVFAEAV

-1895 RFYSPAM
+1895 RFYSSAM

-2042 AASNPGAAIAK
+2042 AASNPGLAIAK

-2141 SLADIVAGEGD
+2141 SLVDIAAGEGD

>member
-1 MAAETLDTASA
+1 MAAETLDTAGA
-12 VSAYLNDPNP
+12 VNAYLNDPNP
-22 PTTDPAGATR
+22 PSVDPVGATR

-45 EAELRQVATRTGI
+45 EAELRQVASRTGI
-58 PIDSVRRHP
+58 PIDSVRRYP

-81 ERLARDF
+81 ERLARDY

-131 IPQAGGALWRVGQ
+131 FPQAGGALWRVGQ
-144 GAAENLAPLLD
+144 AGAENLAPLLD
-155 PLAGTLLPENP
+155 PLTGTVLPENP
-166 LRRLAAGMADQ
+166 LRRLAAGMAGLGQ
-177 GRAGEISAKGL
+177 VGEASAKDL
-188 MPQAAGNIEAGV
+188 MPQATGNIEAGV

-232 ITGGQAYGQARE
+232 ITGGQGYGQARE
-244 AGMDPYRALMF
+244 AGLDPYRALMF

-286 MLLRQ
+286 MLMRQ

-302 TALQD
+302 TVLQD
-307 LNEWAVLN
+307 LNEWAVIN
-315 PEKPFS
+315 PDKPFS
-321 DYLAARPDA
+321 SYLEERPSA

-346 GTAQLANTA
+346 STAQLANVA
-355 ADRLAGRTVRAERAQ
+355 ADRLAGRATAAERAQ
-370 LDGQVLAELDA
+370 LDGQVLAEIDA

-396 QAFVKDAMADGPVQD
+396 QAFIKEAMGDGPVQD
-411 VYIRAEDLAQSGVDI
+411 VYIRAEDLAQSGVDV

-477 PAGMTQAQA
+477 PAGMTQAEA
-486 QEFMQNRSEQLR
+486 QEFMQNRGEQLR
-498 AEVEQVMAE
+498 AEVEKVMAE
-507 READAPF
+507 RETDAPF
-514 KESKDLVEAE
+514 KESRDLVESE

-578 GQLNQALAA
+578 GQLDQALATHL
-587 QPPKG
+587 PPG
-592 WIHSTSGADAAAL
+592 WIAGGGKDAADVWRGSNEAAAVPLGQTSERLADAVPGAQVFSHSFSTSA
-605 WDGQADGTTV
+605 V
-615 FWTDLQ
+615 
-621 GKLGDDLPGTAGY
+621 
-634 SHSLGR
+634 
-640 SDLAHIRKA
+640 AHIRRQ
-649 HGDVA
+649 HGDEA
-654 AETARGQLP
+654 SEKGRGQLP
-663 ITAADVAQVPDI
+663 ITEQDIEAIPDI
-675 VTDYDAMRADLRGAN
+675 LANYDALRTDLVSR
-690 GSDRIA
+690 RRQPVVA
-696 YAKRVSDGVLVY
+696 YARALPDGVVVY
-708 LEEVSHKRQN
+708 LEEVNKKRRD
-718 MRGVTM
+718 MAALTM
-724 WKYPPSVDEQQIL
+724 WKYPPEMDPQEALARGLSTGAAAEGGATLDLSDVARQVEEKQKAQQAGPSGQDTVAPSGYGPDATTVPPGEASRTLSDYESDAQTASPGDNL
-737 QSATAG
+737 Q
-743 QTSETDGGMGNSV
+743 QTGD
-756 GPNGRELNQSEVP
+756 LNQS
-769 QTGTPEFLRW
+769 
-779 FGDSKAVDAQGRPL
+779 A
-793 VLYHG
+793 
-798 SETAGFDTF
+798 
-807 NSDETGIFFTTS
+807 
-819 RLMASQYAGSRAEA
+819 
-833 RAGENAPSIYH
+833 
-844 AYVKIENPYEVDW
+844 
-857 GERDWNKGDGQF
+857 
-869 RTTDD
+869 
-874 VARYAKENGYDGA
+874 
-887 IIRNAK
+887 
-893 DAATD
+893 
-898 NYSHVVA
+898 
-905 DIFVPFESN
+905 
-914 QVKSATEN
+914 
-922 RGTFDA
+922 
-928 HDPSILNQ
+928 
-936 SERGAYNIDT
+936 RGAYNIDT

-966 FYLEVLTDIAGQAEA
+966 FYLEVLTDIAGQADA

-991 LMAWFGVQDLAA
+991 LMDWFGVPDLAA
-1003 WNALDLEEKRPF
+1003 WNALDLDAKRPH

-1028 EGKAPAPE
+1028 EGKAPTPE

-1048 LAVYRSMSALNV
+1048 LAVYRSLSALNV

-1139 SRVIAQL
+1139 SRVIAQM

-1180 VDPVTGEPVSGPT
+1180 IDPVTGEPVDGPT

-1199 LEDLYGAEG
+1199 LADMYGGEG
-1208 DRYAMLDWSK
+1208 DRYAMLDWSQ

-1237 ADRFGYESG
+1237 ADRFGYASG

-1277 LTDAQSIARAAD
+1277 LTDAESIARAAD

-1332 LRIRDVRP
+1332 LRIRDIRP

-1375 NNYAARAAQAAQAE
+1375 NNYAARAAQAAHAE
-1389 IEKDLN
+1389 VEKDLN

-1537 AREPEFVPNIRKSVA
+1537 AREPEFVPNIRRSVA
-1552 KLGDGFSGEFL
+1552 KLGDGFAGEFL

-1598 MEKVYRDLKPLFKQ
+1598 MEKVYRDMKPLFKQ

-1620 YGRKGIVVPSIGTS
+1620 YARKGIVVPSIGTS

-1653 KRLENYGWNDNRMQ
+1653 KRLENYGWNENRMQ
-1667 GVLDVLDERDWNLA
+1667 GVLDVLDERDWKLA

-1688 DTKLWPE
+1688 DNKLWPE

-1750 ELLGGGMGMSA
+1750 ELLGGGMGMAA
-1761 KTNQGTSTQ
+1761 KTNQGSSTQ

-1875 VGLVPALTRVNAGSI
+1875 VGLVPALTRVNAGNI

-1908 AMENSEYMRH
+1908 AMDNSEYMRH

-1969 GMVQFDNDNAKAADY
+1969 GMAQFDNDNAKATDY

-2042 AASNPGAAIAK
+2042 ASSNPGAAIAK

-2069 EMMMGNGGDDED
+2069 EMMMGQGGDDED
-2081 EDKLAKRYARALLM
+2081 EDKLAKRYARALAM

-2141 SLADIVAGEGD
+2141 SLADIAAGEGD

>member
-1 MAAETLDTASA
+1 MAEELDTSSA
-12 VSAYLNDPNP
+12 VAAYLNDPNP
-22 PTTDPAGATR
+22 PPADPAGATR

-45 EAELRQVATRTGI
+45 EAELRQVASRTGI

-81 ERLARDF
+81 ERLARDY

-101 RIAHDDVDNMGVIEK
+101 RIAHDDVDNMGVFEK
-116 GLRGLANVGK
+116 GIRGLSNLGS

-131 IPQAGGALWRVGQ
+131 FPQAGGALWRVGQ
-144 GAAENLAPLLD
+144 AAAENVAPLFD

-166 LRRLAAGMADQ
+166 LRRLAAGMAGL
-177 GRAGEISAKGL
+177 GRAGEASAKDL
-188 MPQAAGNIEAGV
+188 MPQATGNIEAGV

-222 PAPTLYGMSA
+222 PAPTLYGMA
-232 ITGGQAYGQARE
+232 GITGGQAYGQARE
-244 AGMDPYRALMF
+244 SGLDPYRALMF

-286 MLLRQ
+286 MLMRQ
-291 VSAEIPGEQVA
+291 VAAEIPGEQVA

-307 LNEWAVLN
+307 LNEWAILN

-321 DYLAARPDA
+321 EYLAARPDA

-346 GTAQLANTA
+346 GTAQLASTA
-355 ADRLAGRTVRAERAQ
+355 ADRLAGRTVQAERAQ

-381 TAAASKLRARSPEDF
+381 TAAASKLRARSPDDF
-396 QAFVKDAMADGPVQD
+396 QAFIKEAMGDGPVQD
-411 VYIRAEDLAQSGVDI
+411 VYIRAEDLAQSGVDVG
-426 AQLAQVSP
+426 QLAQVSP

-467 QSMLPFLKTD
+467 QSILPFLKTD
-477 PAGMTQAQA
+477 PAGMTQAEA
-486 QEFMQNRSEQLR
+486 QDFMQNRSEQLR
-498 AEVEQVMAE
+498 AEVEKVMAE
-507 READAPF
+507 RETDAPF
-514 KESKDLVEAE
+514 KESRDLVEAE

-564 MYQRYPVQIRAEGM
+564 MYQRYPVQIRAEGF
-578 GQLNQALAA
+578 GQLDQALAT
-587 QPPKG
+587 QPPVG
-592 WIHSTSGADAAAL
+592 WKHSTAGADAAAL
-605 WDGQADGTTV
+605 WDGSDDSRAV
-615 FWTDLQ
+615 FWTDLA
-621 GKLGDDLPGTAGY
+621 GKLAQDAPTLAGY
-634 SHSLGR
+634 SHSVDR
-640 SDLAHIRKA
+640 SAINHIKGK
-649 HGDVA
+649 HGDG
-654 AETARGQLP
+654 ETERHRGQQAV
-663 ITAADVAQVPDI
+663 TAEDVARIPDV
-675 VTDYDAMRADLRGAN
+675 VTAYDDIRTSLRTDQGAQ
-690 GSDRIA
+690 RVA
-696 YAKRVSDGVLVY
+696 YAKALDDGVLVY
-708 LEEVSHKRQN
+708 IEDVSRKRN
-718 MRGVTM
+718 DMRGVTL
-724 WKYPPSVDEQQIL
+724 WKYPAGTDVRTVLDSALNGGAEKTKARQAGLKGDALRTLSDYESDAQTPSPESSIEPG
-737 QSATAG
+737 A
-743 QTSETDGGMGNSV
+743 N
-756 GPNGRELNQSEVP
+756 ELNQ
-769 QTGTPEFLRW
+769 
-779 FGDSKAVDAQGRPL
+779 
-793 VLYHG
+793 
-798 SETAGFDTF
+798 
-807 NSDETGIFFTTS
+807 
-819 RLMASQYAGSRAEA
+819 
-833 RAGENAPSIYH
+833 GE
-844 AYVKIENPYEVDW
+844 
-857 GERDWNKGDGQF
+857 Q
-869 RTTDD
+869 
-874 VARYAKENGYDGA
+874 
-887 IIRNAK
+887 
-893 DAATD
+893 
-898 NYSHVVA
+898 
-905 DIFVPFESN
+905 
-914 QVKSATEN
+914 SA
-922 RGTFDA
+922 
-928 HDPSILNQ
+928 
-936 SERGAYNIDT
+936 RGAYNIDT

-966 FYLEVLTDIAGQAEA
+966 FYLEVLTDIARQPAA

-991 LMAWFGVQDLAA
+991 LLDWFGVQDLAA
-1003 WNALDLEEKRPF
+1003 WDALDLEGKRPH

-1028 EGKAPAPE
+1028 EGKAPTPE

-1048 LAVYRSMSALNV
+1048 VAVYRSLSALNV

-1139 SRVIAQL
+1139 SRVIAQM

-1180 VDPVTGEPVSGPT
+1180 IDPVTGEPAEGPT

-1199 LEDLYGAEG
+1199 LEDMYGGEG

-1237 ADRFGYESG
+1237 ADRFGFASG
-1246 DGLVRAVLAA
+1246 DSLVRAVQAA
-1256 EDPRAKIEA
+1256 EDPRVKIEA

-1277 LTDAQSIARAAD
+1277 LTDPQSIARAAD

-1318 ARAARQFA
+1318 TRAARQFA

-1350 ARAAETALRKNDLQ
+1350 ARAAEAALRKNDLQ

-1404 SQSGMRGESLAQLNA
+1404 SQSGMRGESLVQLNA
-1419 LLARFDLRSSM
+1419 LLARFDLRTSI

-1448 SESERLDAVMP
+1448 SESERLDAVTP

-1507 DMSFDEERGAILARL
+1507 DMSFDEERSAILARL

-1537 AREPEFVPNIRKSVA
+1537 AREPEFVPSIRKSVS
-1552 KLGDGFSGEFL
+1552 KLGDGFAGEFL

-1620 YGRKGIVVPSIGTS
+1620 YGRKGVLVPSVGTS

-1653 KRLENYGWNDNRMQ
+1653 KRLENYGWNENRMQ
-1667 GVLDVLDERDWNLA
+1667 GVLDVLDERDWKLA

-1688 DTKLWPE
+1688 DNKLWPE

-1715 FPTKYGEARGGYF
+1715 FSTKFGEARGGYF

-1750 ELLGGGMGMSA
+1750 ELLGGGMGMAA
-1761 KTNQGTSTQ
+1761 KTNQGNSTQ

-1908 AMENSEYMRH
+1908 AMDHSEYMRH

-1969 GMVQFDNDNAKAADY
+1969 GMAQFENDNAKAADY

-2029 QMLVRAGAIAKRE
+2029 QMLVRAGAVAKRE
-2042 AASNPGAAIAK
+2042 ASSNPGLAIAK

-2081 EDKLAKRYARALLM
+2081 EDKLAKRYARALAM

-2110 TWSVFDTDT
+2110 TWSVFDKDT
-2119 YNFGYKISPVQ
+2119 YNYGYKISPVQ
-2130 SAGEGVVKGIQ
+2130 SAGEGVVKGIS
-2141 SLADIVAGEGD
+2141 SLADITGGEGD
-2152 IVDTKNAI
+2152 IVDTKNVI

-2183 WMSGDAGPEALLFGA
+2183 WMNGEVGPEALLFGA

>member
-1 MAAETLDTASA
+1 MAEELDTSSA
-12 VSAYLNDPNP
+12 VAAYLNDPNP
-22 PTTDPAGATR
+22 PAADPAGATR

-45 EAELRQVATRTGI
+45 EAELRQVASRTGI

-81 ERLARDF
+81 ERLARDY

-116 GLRGLANVGK
+116 GIRGLSNLGS

-131 IPQAGGALWRVGQ
+131 FPQAGGALWRVGQ
-144 GAAENLAPLLD
+144 AAAENVAPLLD

-166 LRRLAAGMADQ
+166 LRRLAAGMAGL
-177 GRAGEISAKGL
+177 GRAGEASAKGL
-188 MPQAAGNIEAGV
+188 MPQATGNIEAGV

-222 PAPTLYGMSA
+222 PAPTLYGMA
-232 ITGGQAYGQARE
+232 GITGGQAYGQARE
-244 AGMDPYRALMF
+244 AGLDPYRALMF

-286 MLLRQ
+286 MLMRQ
-291 VSAEIPGEQVA
+291 VAAEIPGEQVA

-307 LNEWAVLN
+307 LNEWAILN

-321 DYLAARPDA
+321 EYLAARPDA

-355 ADRLAGRTVRAERAQ
+355 ADRLAGRTVQAERAQ

-381 TAAASKLRARSPEDF
+381 TAAASKLRARSPDDF
-396 QAFVKDAMADGPVQD
+396 QAFIKEAMGDGPVQD
-411 VYIRAEDLAQSGVDI
+411 VYIRAEDLAQSGVDV

-477 PAGMTQAQA
+477 PAGMTQAEA
-486 QEFMQNRSEQLR
+486 QDFMQNRSEQLR
-498 AEVEQVMAE
+498 AEVEKVMAE
-507 READAPF
+507 RETDAPF
-514 KESKDLVEAE
+514 KESRDLVESE

-564 MYQRYPVQIRAEGM
+564 LYQRYPVQIRAEGF
-578 GQLNQALAA
+578 GQLDQA
-587 QPPKG
+587 
-592 WIHSTSGADAAAL
+592 
-605 WDGQADGTTV
+605 
-615 FWTDLQ
+615 
-621 GKLGDDLPGTAGY
+621 
-634 SHSLGR
+634 
-640 SDLAHIRKA
+640 
-649 HGDVA
+649 
-654 AETARGQLP
+654 
-663 ITAADVAQVPDI
+663 
-675 VTDYDAMRADLRGAN
+675 
-690 GSDRIA
+690 
-696 YAKRVSDGVLVY
+696 
-708 LEEVSHKRQN
+708 
-718 MRGVTM
+718 
-724 WKYPPSVDEQQIL
+724 
-737 QSATAG
+737 ATA
-743 QTSETDGGMGNSV
+743 QTET
-756 GPNGRELNQSEVP
+756 PAFKE
-769 QTGTPEFLRW
+769 W
-779 FGDSKAVDAQGRPL
+779 FGDSKVVDAQGKPL
-793 VLYHG
+793 VVYHG
-798 SETAGFDTF
+798 TGASFASFDPTK
-807 NSDETGIFFTTS
+807 
-819 RLMASQYAGSRAEA
+819 
-833 RAGENAPSIYH
+833 AGESSENHTADLGVFFSVSPDVAGAFAAPDYASDGPATYGEGANVMPVVLAI
-844 AYVKIENPYEVDW
+844 KNPYTMPAAEFADLVEN
-857 GERDWNKGDGQF
+857 GTGKSVRAL
-869 RTTDD
+869 R
-874 VARYAKENGYDGA
+874 AKLEKQGYDGV
-887 IIRNAK
+887 RVVGDQK
-893 DAATD
+893 YGDAETGELAQD
-898 NYSHVVA
+898 SYVA
-905 DIFVPFESN
+905 FHPEQI
-914 QVKSATEN
+914 KSAIGN

-928 HDPSILNQ
+928 NDPSILNQ
-936 SERGAYNIDT
+936 SARGAYNIDT

-966 FYLEVLTDIAGQAEA
+966 FYLEVLTDIARQPGA

-991 LMAWFGVQDLAA
+991 LLDWFGVQDLAA
-1003 WNALDLEEKRPF
+1003 WDALDLEGKRPH

-1028 EGKAPAPE
+1028 EGKAPTPE

-1048 LAVYRSMSALNV
+1048 VAVYRSLSALNV

-1139 SRVIAQL
+1139 SRVIAQM

-1172 AKTFMKRG
+1172 AKTFIKRG
-1180 VDPVTGEPVSGPT
+1180 IDPATGEPAEGPT

-1199 LEDLYGAEG
+1199 LEDMYGGEG

-1237 ADRFGYESG
+1237 ADRFGFASG

-1256 EDPRAKIEA
+1256 EDPRVKIEA

-1277 LTDAQSIARAAD
+1277 LTDPQSIARAAD

-1350 ARAAETALRKNDLQ
+1350 ARAAEAALRKNDLQ

-1404 SQSGMRGESLAQLNA
+1404 SQSGMRGESLVQLNA
-1419 LLARFDLRSSM
+1419 LLARFDLRTSI

-1507 DMSFDEERGAILARL
+1507 DMSFDEERSAILARL

-1537 AREPEFVPNIRKSVA
+1537 AREPEFVPNIRKSVS
-1552 KLGDGFSGEFL
+1552 KLGDGFAGEFL

-1598 MEKVYRDLKPLFKQ
+1598 MEKVYRDLKPIFKQ

-1620 YGRKGIVVPSIGTS
+1620 YGRRGILVPSIGTS

-1653 KRLENYGWNDNRMQ
+1653 KRLENYGWNESRMQ
-1667 GVLDVLDERDWNLA
+1667 GVLDVLDERDWKLA

-1688 DTKLWPE
+1688 DNKLWPE

-1750 ELLGGGMGMSA
+1750 ELLGGGMGMAA
-1761 KTNQGTSTQ
+1761 KTNQGSSTQ

-1969 GMVQFDNDNAKAADY
+1969 GMVQFENDNAKAADY

-2042 AASNPGAAIAK
+2042 ASSNPGLAIAK

-2081 EDKLAKRYARALLM
+2081 EDKLAKRYARALAM

-2110 TWSVFDTDT
+2110 TWSVFDKDT
-2119 YNFGYKISPVQ
+2119 YNYGYKISPVQ
-2130 SAGEGVVKGIQ
+2130 SAGEGVVKGIS
-2141 SLADIVAGEGD
+2141 SLADITAGEGD
-2152 IVDTKNAI
+2152 IVDTKNVI

-2183 WMSGDAGPEALLFGA
+2183 WMNGDAGPEALLLGA

>member
-1 MAAETLDTASA
+1 MADELDTASA
-12 VSAYLNDPNP
+12 VAAYLNDPNP
-22 PTTDPAGATR
+22 PIADPAGATR

-81 ERLARDF
+81 ERLARDY
-88 PSTAAYLAGVENA
+88 PSTAAYLSGVENA

-116 GLRGLANVGK
+116 GLRGLSNLGK

-131 IPQAGGALWRVGQ
+131 FPQAGGALWRVGQ
-144 GAAENLAPLLD
+144 AAAENVAPLLD

-166 LRRLAAGMADQ
+166 LRRLASGMAGL
-177 GRAGEISAKGL
+177 GRAGEASAKDL
-188 MPQAAGNIEAGV
+188 MPQATGNIEAGV

-232 ITGGQAYGQARE
+232 ITGGQGYGQARE
-244 AGMDPYRALMF
+244 AGLDPYRALMF

-267 RIPVGRFLHDMKAG
+267 RIPVGRFLNDMKAG

-286 MLLRQ
+286 MLMRQ

-302 TALQD
+302 TVLQD
-307 LNEWAVLN
+307 LNEWAVIN

-321 DYLAARPDA
+321 SYLEERPSA

-346 GTAQLANTA
+346 GTAQLANVA
-355 ADRLAGRTVRAERAQ
+355 ADRLAGRTAQAERAQ

-396 QAFVKDAMADGPVQD
+396 QTFIKEAMGDGPVQD
-411 VYIRAEDLAQSGVDI
+411 VYIRAEDLAQSGVDV

-459 RVAGTDLS
+459 HVAGTDLS

-477 PAGMTQAQA
+477 PAGMTQAEA
-486 QEFMQNRSEQLR
+486 QEFMQNRGEQLR
-498 AEVEQVMAE
+498 AEVEQIMAE
-507 READAPF
+507 RETDAPF

-524 LMTQLEQAARFT
+524 LMAQLEQAARFT

-564 MYQRYPVQIRAEGM
+564 MYQRYPVQIRAEGF
-578 GQLNQALAA
+578 GQLDQALAA
-587 QPPKG
+587 HPPKG
-592 WIHSTSGADAAAL
+592 WEHSTSGEDAVAL
-605 WDGQADGTTV
+605 ADGTLQDAEGGTPHAV
-615 FWTDLQ
+615 FWTDVD
-621 GKLGDDLPGTAGY
+621 GKLAADAPDLAGY
-634 SHSLGR
+634 SFSLDKSRADHVRNRHGAETR
-640 SDLAHIRKA
+640 EGQLSVTDADLARIPA
-649 HGDVA
+649 IVEGYD
-654 AETARGQLP
+654 
-663 ITAADVAQVPDI
+663 AADTNIQIPA
-675 VTDYDAMRADLRGAN
+675 
-690 GSDRIA
+690 
-696 YAKRVSDGVLVY
+696 
-708 LEEVSHKRQN
+708 EVSGNPQRGVVFAKKFEDGTVVYSGLVSRKRQN
-718 MRGVTM
+718 VRTATM
-724 WKYPPSVDEQQIL
+724 WKYPPSIDAQTAL
-737 QSATAG
+737 QRATANL
-743 QTSETDGGMGNSV
+743 TSETYGGMENSV
-756 GPNGRELNQSEVP
+756 APDSAELNQSA
-769 QTGTPEFLRW
+769 R
-779 FGDSKAVDAQGRPL
+779 
-793 VLYHG
+793 G
-798 SETAGFDTF
+798 S
-807 NSDETGIFFTTS
+807 
-819 RLMASQYAGSRAEA
+819 
-833 RAGENAPSIYH
+833 
-844 AYVKIENPYEVDW
+844 
-857 GERDWNKGDGQF
+857 
-869 RTTDD
+869 
-874 VARYAKENGYDGA
+874 
-887 IIRNAK
+887 
-893 DAATD
+893 
-898 NYSHVVA
+898 
-905 DIFVPFESN
+905 
-914 QVKSATEN
+914 
-922 RGTFDA
+922 
-928 HDPSILNQ
+928 
-936 SERGAYNIDT
+936 YNIDT

-966 FYLEVLTDIAGQAEA
+966 FYLEVLTDIASQPEA

-991 LMAWFGVQDLAA
+991 LMDWFGVQDLAA
-1003 WNALDLEEKRPF
+1003 WNALDLEAKRPH

-1028 EGKAPAPE
+1028 EGKAPTPE

-1048 LAVYRSMSALNV
+1048 LAVYRSLSALNV

-1066 RGVFDRML
+1066 RGVFGRML

-1139 SRVIAQL
+1139 SRVIAQM

-1180 VDPVTGEPVSGPT
+1180 IDPVTGEPVDGPT

-1199 LEDLYGAEG
+1199 LEDMYGGEG
-1208 DRYAMLDWSK
+1208 DRYATLDWSK

-1237 ADRFGYESG
+1237 ADRFGYASG

-1277 LTDAQSIARAAD
+1277 LTDAESIARAAD

-1332 LRIRDVRP
+1332 LRIRDIRP
-1340 SQWVVAEARA
+1340 SQWIVAEARA
-1350 ARAAETALRKNDLQ
+1350 ARGAETALRKNDLQ

-1531 EAGDPL
+1531 DAGDPL
-1537 AREPEFVPNIRKSVA
+1537 AREPEFVPNIRRSVG
-1552 KLGDGFSGEFL
+1552 KLGDGFAGEFL

-1620 YGRKGIVVPSIGTS
+1620 YGRKGILVPSIGTS

-1653 KRLENYGWNDNRMQ
+1653 KRLENYGWNENRMQ
-1667 GVLDVLDERDWNLA
+1667 GVLDVLDERDWKLA

-1688 DTKLWPE
+1688 DNKLWPE

-1750 ELLGGGMGMSA
+1750 ELLGGGMGMAA
-1761 KTNQGTSTQ
+1761 KTNQGSSTQ

-1875 VGLVPALTRVNAGSI
+1875 VGLVPALTRVNAGNI

-1908 AMENSEYMRH
+1908 AMDNSEYMRH

-1969 GMVQFDNDNAKAADY
+1969 GMAQFDNDNAKAADY

-2042 AASNPGAAIAK
+2042 ASSNPGLAVAK
-2053 FTVQFVM
+2053 FTTQFVM

-2069 EMMMGNGGDDED
+2069 EMMMGQGGDDED
-2081 EDKLAKRYARALLM
+2081 EDKLAKRYARALAM

-2130 SAGEGVVKGIQ
+2130 SAGEGVVKGVQ
-2141 SLADIVAGEGD
+2141 SMADIVAGEGD

-2160 MGTSFAFGLPG
+2160 MGTSFALGLPG
-2171 KLISDFVAGANA
+2171 KLISDFVVGANA
-2183 WMSGDAGPEALLFGA
+2183 WMNGDAGPEALLFGA

>member
-1 MAAETLDTASA
+1 MAAEALDTASA

-22 PTTDPAGATR
+22 PSVDPVGATR

-45 EAELRQVATRTGI
+45 EAELRQVASRTGI

-81 ERLARDF
+81 ERLARDY

-131 IPQAGGALWRVGQ
+131 FPQAGGALWRVGQ
-144 GAAENLAPLLD
+144 AGAENLAPLLD
-155 PLAGTLLPENP
+155 PLTGTVLPENP
-166 LRRLAAGMADQ
+166 LRRLAAGMAGL
-177 GRAGEISAKGL
+177 GRAGEASAKDL
-188 MPQAAGNIEAGV
+188 MPQATSNIEAGV

-232 ITGGQAYGQARE
+232 ITGGQGYGQARE
-244 AGMDPYRALMF
+244 AGLDPYRALMF

-411 VYIRAEDLAQSGVDI
+411 VYIRAEDLAQSGVDV
-426 AQLAQVSP
+426 AQLAQVLP

-467 QSMLPFLKTD
+467 QPMLPFLKTD
-477 PAGMTQAQA
+477 PAGMTQAEA
-486 QEFMQNRSEQLR
+486 QEFMQNRGEQLR
-498 AEVEQVMAE
+498 AEVEKVMAE
-507 READAPF
+507 RESDAPF
-514 KESKDLVEAE
+514 KESRDLVESE

-578 GQLNQALAA
+578 GQLDQALAA

-592 WIHSTSGADAAAL
+592 WVHSTDGADAAAL
-605 WDGQADGTTV
+605 WDGRNDAATV
-615 FWTDLQ
+615 FWTNLQ
-621 GKLGDDLPGTAGY
+621 GKLGNDLPAAADY

-640 SDLAHIRKA
+640 SDLEHIRKS
-649 HGDVA
+649 HGDA
-654 AETARGQLP
+654 ESETARGQLP
-663 ITAADVAQVPDI
+663 ITADDVAQVPDI
-675 VTDYDAMRADLRGAN
+675 VTNYDAIRTDLRGAN
-690 GSDRIA
+690 GSDRVA

-737 QSATAG
+737 QSATSG
-743 QTSETDGGMGNSV
+743 QTSETDGGMENSV
-756 GPNGRELNQSEVP
+756 APDPAELNQS
-769 QTGTPEFLRW
+769 
-779 FGDSKAVDAQGRPL
+779 A
-793 VLYHG
+793 
-798 SETAGFDTF
+798 
-807 NSDETGIFFTTS
+807 
-819 RLMASQYAGSRAEA
+819 
-833 RAGENAPSIYH
+833 
-844 AYVKIENPYEVDW
+844 
-857 GERDWNKGDGQF
+857 
-869 RTTDD
+869 
-874 VARYAKENGYDGA
+874 
-887 IIRNAK
+887 
-893 DAATD
+893 
-898 NYSHVVA
+898 
-905 DIFVPFESN
+905 
-914 QVKSATEN
+914 
-922 RGTFDA
+922 
-928 HDPSILNQ
+928 
-936 SERGAYNIDT
+936 RGAYNIDT

-966 FYLEVLTDIAGQAEA
+966 FYLEVLTDIAGQADA

-991 LMAWFGVQDLAA
+991 LMDWFGVPDLAA
-1003 WNALDLEEKRPF
+1003 WNALDLEAKRPH

-1028 EGKAPAPE
+1028 EGKAPTAE

-1048 LAVYRSMSALNV
+1048 VAVYRSLSALNV

-1074 ASTEQIRE
+1074 ASSEQIRE
-1082 TETMLDYKPAFTSAE
+1082 TETVLDYKPAFTSAE

-1139 SRVIAQL
+1139 SRVIAQM

-1180 VDPVTGEPVSGPT
+1180 IDPVTGEPVDGPT

-1199 LEDLYGAEG
+1199 LEDMYGGEG
-1208 DRYAMLDWSK
+1208 DRYATLDWSK

-1237 ADRFGYESG
+1237 ADRFGYASG

-1332 LRIRDVRP
+1332 LRIRDIRP
-1340 SQWVVAEARA
+1340 SQWIVAEARA
-1350 ARAAETALRKNDLQ
+1350 ARAAETALRKSDLQ

-1438 KTQSLAEFIA
+1438 KTQSLADFIA

-1494 LARREQKMYTALR
+1494 LARREQKMYAALR

-1620 YGRKGIVVPSIGTS
+1620 YGRKGILVPSIGTS

-1653 KRLENYGWNDNRMQ
+1653 KRLENYGWNENRMQ
-1667 GVLDVLDERDWNLA
+1667 GVLDVLDERDWKLA

-1688 DTKLWPE
+1688 DNKLWPE

-1750 ELLGGGMGMSA
+1750 ELLGGGMGMAA
-1761 KTNQGTSTQ
+1761 KTNQGSSTQ

-1844 PSGFIEKIL
+1844 PSGFIEKIA

-1875 VGLVPALTRVNAGSI
+1875 VGLVPALTRVNGGTI

-1908 AMENSEYMRH
+1908 AMDNSEYMRH

-1969 GMVQFDNDNAKAADY
+1969 GMAQFDNDNAKAADY

-2042 AASNPGAAIAK
+2042 ASSNPGAAIAK

-2081 EDKLAKRYARALLM
+2081 EDKLAKRYARALFM
-2095 YGAGMFPIVRDISSY
+2095 YGAGMFPVVRDLSSY

-2130 SAGEGVVKGIQ
+2130 SAGESVVKGVR
-2141 SLADIVAGEGD
+2141 SLGDIVAGEGD

-2171 KLISDFVAGANA
+2171 KLISDFVVGANA
-2183 WMSGDAGPEALLFGA
+2183 WMSGEAGPEALLFGA

>member
-1 MAAETLDTASA
+1 MADQLDTASA
-12 VSAYLNDPNP
+12 VAAYLNDPEP
-22 PTTDPAGATR
+22 PAADPVGAAR

-45 EAELRQVATRTGI
+45 EAELRQVAARTGI

-81 ERLARDF
+81 ERLARDY
-88 PSTAAYLAGVENA
+88 PTTAAYLSGVENA

-116 GLRGLANVGK
+116 GLRGLSNLGN

-131 IPQAGGALWRVGQ
+131 FPQAGGALWRVGQ
-144 GAAENLAPLLD
+144 AAAENIAPLLD

-166 LRRLAAGMADQ
+166 LRRIAAGMAGL
-177 GRAGEISAKGL
+177 GRAGEASAKDL
-188 MPQAAGNIEAGV
+188 MPQATGNIEAGV

-232 ITGGQAYGQARE
+232 ITGGQGYGQARE
-244 AGMDPYRALMF
+244 AGLDPYRALMF

-286 MLLRQ
+286 MLMRQ

-346 GTAQLANTA
+346 GTAQLANVA
-355 ADRLAGRTVRAERAQ
+355 ADRLAGRTAQAERAQ

-381 TAAASKLRARSPEDF
+381 TAAASKLRARSPQDF
-396 QAFVKDAMADGPVQD
+396 QAFIKEAMGDGPVQD
-411 VYIRAEDLAQSGVDI
+411 VYIRAEDLAQSGVDV

-477 PAGMTQAQA
+477 PAGMTQAEA
-486 QEFMQNRSEQLR
+486 QEFLQNRGEQLR
-498 AEVEQVMAE
+498 AEVEKVMAE
-507 READAPF
+507 REGDTPF

-524 LMTQLEQAARFT
+524 LMAQLEQAARFT

-564 MYQRYPVQIRAEGM
+564 MFQRYPVQIRAEGM
-578 GQLNQALAA
+578 GQLDQALATHL
-587 QPPKG
+587 PPG
-592 WIHSTSGADAAAL
+592 WIA
-605 WDGQADGTTV
+605 GT
-615 FWTDLQ
+615 
-621 GKLGDDLPGTAGY
+621 GKD
-634 SHSLGR
+634 
-640 SDLAHIRKA
+640 
-649 HGDVA
+649 
-654 AETARGQLP
+654 
-663 ITAADVAQVPDI
+663 AADVWAGTNDAKAVLLGQTTERLANAVPGAHVFSHSFSSSAVSHIHRRHGDEGSEKGRGQVPITERDI
-675 VTDYDAMRADLRGAN
+675 EAIPDILANYDALRTDLVSR
-690 GSDRIA
+690 RRQPVVA
-696 YAKRVSDGVLVY
+696 YAKALPDGVVVY
-708 LEEVSHKRQN
+708 LEEVNKKRRD
-718 MRGVTM
+718 MAALTM
-724 WKYPPSVDEQQIL
+724 WKYPPDTDPQEALARGLSTGAAAEGGATLDLSDVARRVEEKQKAQQAGPSG
-737 QSATAG
+737 QDTVAPSGYEPDATTVPPGEASRALSDSESDA
-743 QTSETDGGMGNSV
+743 QTSSPGDNLQQTGD
-756 GPNGRELNQSEVP
+756 LNQS
-769 QTGTPEFLRW
+769 
-779 FGDSKAVDAQGRPL
+779 A
-793 VLYHG
+793 
-798 SETAGFDTF
+798 
-807 NSDETGIFFTTS
+807 
-819 RLMASQYAGSRAEA
+819 
-833 RAGENAPSIYH
+833 
-844 AYVKIENPYEVDW
+844 
-857 GERDWNKGDGQF
+857 
-869 RTTDD
+869 
-874 VARYAKENGYDGA
+874 
-887 IIRNAK
+887 
-893 DAATD
+893 
-898 NYSHVVA
+898 
-905 DIFVPFESN
+905 
-914 QVKSATEN
+914 
-922 RGTFDA
+922 
-928 HDPSILNQ
+928 
-936 SERGAYNIDT
+936 RGAYNIDT

-966 FYLEVLTDIAGQAEA
+966 FYLEVLTDIARQPDA

-991 LMAWFGVQDLAA
+991 LLDWFGVQDLAA
-1003 WNALDLEEKRPF
+1003 WDALDLEGKRPH

-1028 EGKAPAPE
+1028 EGKAPTPE

-1048 LAVYRSMSALNV
+1048 VAVYRSLSALNV

-1074 ASTEQIRE
+1074 ASSEQIRE

-1097 QAGMTPEEWAQY
+1097 QAGMTPEEWTQY

-1139 SRVIAQL
+1139 SRVIAQM

-1180 VDPVTGEPVSGPT
+1180 IDPVTGTPVDGPT

-1199 LEDLYGAEG
+1199 LEDMYGGEG

-1237 ADRFGYESG
+1237 ADRFGYASG
-1246 DGLVRAVLAA
+1246 DSLVRAVLTA

-1395 YMKRLSGST
+1395 YMKRLSSST

-1438 KTQSLAEFIA
+1438 KSQSLAEFIA

-1522 REFNPKAFD
+1522 REFNPEAFD
-1531 EAGDPL
+1531 ESGDPL
-1537 AREPEFVPNIRKSVA
+1537 AREPDFVPNIRRSVA
-1552 KLGDGFSGEFL
+1552 KLGDGFAGEFL

-1598 MEKVYRDLKPLFKQ
+1598 MEKVYRDLAPLFKQ

-1620 YGRKGIVVPSIGTS
+1620 YGRKGILVPSIGTS

-1653 KRLENYGWNDNRMQ
+1653 KRLENYGWNENRMQ
-1667 GVLDVLDERDWNLA
+1667 GVLDVLDERDWKLA

-1688 DTKLWPE
+1688 DNKLWPE

-1715 FPTKYGEARGGYF
+1715 FPTKFGEARGGYF

-1761 KTNQGTSTQ
+1761 KTNQGSSTQ

-1858 NTIVVLMSGVKT
+1858 NTVVVLMSGVKT

-1875 VGLVPALTRVNAGSI
+1875 VGLVPALTRVNAGNI
-1890 GLEMA
+1890 GLEVA

-1908 AMENSEYMRH
+1908 AMDNSEYMRH

-1969 GMVQFDNDNAKAADY
+1969 GMAQFDNDNAKAADY

-2009 GYGQLKR
+2009 GQFRKIL
-2016 LFTMFYSYFNSQL
+2016 TMFYSYFNSQL

-2042 AASNPGAAIAK
+2042 ASSNPGMAIAK

-2069 EMMMGNGGDDED
+2069 EMMMGHGGDDED
-2081 EDKLAKRYARALLM
+2081 EDKLAKRYVRALAM
-2095 YGAGMFPIVRDISSY
+2095 YGAGMFPLVRDLAPYAWAS
-2110 TWSVFDTDT
+2110 FDTDT

-2130 SAGEGVVKGIQ
+2130 SAGEGVVKGVQ
-2141 SLADIVAGEGD
+2141 SLGDIIAGEGD

-2160 MGTSFAFGLPG
+2160 MGTSFALGLPG

-2183 WMSGDAGPEALLFGA
+2183 WMSGEAGPEALLFGA